1 MFKISGVDIG
11 AGPKEI
17 QLNPFKWFGGGNG
30 TVTIVQ
36 GSVQSRQAVNI
47 VEVLSEG
54 EIEGFPSAAGL
65 TQGTNAYNR
74 ASLKDVFLDKTS
86 IVKPTADSNNITDAD
101 FNFQQTVFKARF
113 GTANQ
118 TFIPAVSDIET
129 EVGVNA
135 PVTNAAS
142 VTRTITDS
150 NIDAIRVTIRF
161 DALININE
169 KDGKNLGTQVD
180 VFVLITENNGRT
192 TRFDKDEITGTGP
205 GGFLN
210 LLTVPTSAFS
220 VKGKSRS
227 AYARDF
233 RITLREG
240 TVFPIQVTVG
250 RDSADS
256 TSERVTDTFSWSS
269 FTKIIDEQRP
279 YPNVAHTYLRFDAE
293 QFPSIPRRLYRI
305 RGIKV
310 KIPHNATVDQ
320 TNGRLIYTGT
330 FNGTL
335 TTTTHWTTDPAWILF
350 DLITNSRYG
359 LGEHI
364 TEAQLDK
371 YSFYSASVYASA
383 LVDDGQ
389 GGQEPRFSC
398 NVVLN
403 KRGDA
408 FKTVMALS
416 SVMRAMTFWGAG
428 SLTLTQD
435 RPTDASYLFNLSN
448 VTSEGFIYSGTSL
461 KTRSTVVSVSYFDM
475 NNQEIDF
482 ETVED
487 TAAKNKYGIIH
498 KKVTGF
504 GCTSRNQARRLGRFI
519 LFEEQNSTE
528 TISFTTGIGEGVVVR
543 PGQVIEVS
551 DPVRAGVR
559 RGGRISSATTTTI
572 TVDNT
577 ADTDLDATNNAT
589 VSVVLPNGKVEKG
602 VVSSISGAVITVNSV
617 TRADGT
623 TATSF
628 TSAPNRNSIWILE
641 NTTLQTTQWRVISV
655 TEDKDNYAI
664 VGTAYNS
671 GKFGFI
677 EDGSALPV
685 RNITIL
691 NEPVPAPGAPEVTE
705 EFFTEGNRAR
715 TRLNI
720 DFNSVPRAIEY
731 ELKYQVDDGNFQS
744 LKSKTPE
751 FQILDSLEGT
761 YNFEL
766 VSIGSNLEASAN
778 PTTFTHVAI
787 GKSAVPGDVTG
798 LTGEPKPESRQMVLR
813 WNLST
818 DIDVTHGGR
827 VYVRHSPKTDGTG
840 TFSNATDLV
849 TALAGNTTE
858 AIVPLL
864 EGEYILKFQDDGGRF
879 SAGEASVILDEPDNL
894 APLVALTRREDLDTP
909 KFQGTKTDVAFDAT
923 TNSLNLIG
931 AGQFDDIG
939 VSIGTGIDDPV
950 IISIDDIG
958 GIKPLGT
965 YEFGG
970 APGTAFL
977 DLGSVFSLD
986 LKRHFLTEAFFPS
999 DLFDSRQNAFP
1010 LEGAGNFD
1018 GDTATEVNAEMLVA
1032 VTKDDPTSGSPTYK
1046 PFQTFVNGTYEGRG
1060 FKFKVNLTS
1069 NSPDQDIRVFELG
1082 YTASFPRRTEQSTS
1096 TERSVDSN
1104 NNPAAKTITF
1114 DHPFFTGTSAIGGV
1128 NSNLPSIGITA
1139 QNMASGDFFE
1149 LSNISGTGFTVHFKN
1164 SSNASIDR
1172 NFTYQAVGFGKG

>member
-1 MFKISGVDIG
+1 MFKIPGVEIG
-11 AGPKEI
+11 AGRKEI
-17 QLNPFKWFGGGNG
+17 QLNPFKWFGGPSP
-30 TVTIVQ
+30 TVTLTAP
-36 GSVQSRQAVNI
+36 SVQSRQAVNI

-65 TQGTNAYNR
+65 TQGTDAYNK
-74 ASLKDVFLDKTS
+74 ASLKDIFLDKTP
-86 IVKPTADSNNITDAD
+86 IVKSSADSSNITDAD
-101 FNFQQTVFKARF
+101 FNFQRILFKTRF

-118 TFIPAVSDIET
+118 TSIPVVSDIET
-129 EVGVNA
+129 EVSVNA

-142 VTRTITDS
+142 VTRTVAES
-150 NIDAIRVTIRF
+150 NIDEIRVTIRF
-161 DALININE
+161 DALVSINDE
-169 KDGKNLGTQVD
+169 GKNVGRQVD
-180 VFVLITENNGRT
+180 VFVLITENNGRA
-192 TRFDKDEITGTGP
+192 TRFDKNQITGTGP

-220 VKGKSRS
+220 VRGKSRS
-227 AYARDF
+227 AYSRDF
-233 RITLREG
+233 RITLRED
-240 TVFPIQVTVG
+240 TVFPISITVG
-250 RDSADS
+250 RDTAD
-256 TSERVTDTFSWSS
+256 TNDEKITDTFRWAS

-305 RGIKV
+305 RGVKV

-320 TNGRLIYTGT
+320 TNGRLIYSGT

-403 KRGDA
+403 QRADA

-448 VTSEGFIYSGTSL
+448 ITSEGFIYSGTSL

-475 NNQEIDF
+475 NNQEPDF

-551 DPVRAGVR
+551 DPVRAGLR
-559 RGGRISSATTTTI
+559 RGGRISAATTTTI
-572 TVDNT
+572 TVDDT
-577 ADTDLDATNNAT
+577 AETDLDATNNAT
-589 VSVVLPNGKVEKG
+589 VSVVMPNGTVEKRD
-602 VVSSISGAVITVNSV
+602 VSSISGAVITVSS
-617 TRADGT
+617 AF
-623 TATSF
+623 S
-628 TSAPNRNSIWILE
+628 SAPNRNSVWILE
-641 NTTLQTTQWRVISV
+641 NTTLQTTQWRVVSV

-671 GKFGFI
+671 GKFAFI

-691 NEPVPAPGAPEVTE
+691 NEPVPAPGAPVVTE

-731 ELKYQVDDGNFQS
+731 ELKYQVDDGNFKTLRS
-744 LKSKTPE
+744 RTPE

-827 VYVRHSPKTDGTG
+827 VYVRHSTKTDGTG

-849 TALAGNTTE
+849 KALAGNTTE

-879 SAGEASVILDEPDNL
+879 SAGEASVVIDLPDNL

-950 IISIDDIG
+950 IASLDDIG

-1032 VTKDDPTSGSPTYK
+1032 VTQDNPSTGSPTYSA
-1046 PFQTFVNGTYEGRG
+1046 FQTFANGTYKGRG

-1069 NSPDQDIRVFELG
+1069 DDPDQDIRVFQLG
-1082 YTASFPRRTEQSTS
+1082 YTASFQRRTEQSTTTIAS
-1096 TERSVDSN
+1096 G
-1104 NNPAAKTITF
+1104 AGAKAITI
-1114 DHPFFTGTSAIGGV
+1114 DHAFFTGTSAIGGV

>member
-1 MFKISGVDIG
+1 MFKIPGVDFG

-17 QLNPFKWFGGGNG
+17 QLNPFKWFGGGGG
-30 TVTIVQ
+30 TATISH

-65 TQGTNAYNR
+65 TQGTDAYNK
-74 ASLKDVFLDKTS
+74 ASLKDVFLDKTP
-86 IVKPTADSNNITDAD
+86 IVKSTANSSNITDAD
-101 FNFQQTVFKARF
+101 FNFQRVLFKTRF

-118 TFIPAVSDIET
+118 TSIPVVSDIET
-129 EVGVNA
+129 EVSVNA
-135 PVTNAAS
+135 PVTNAAP
-142 VTRTITDS
+142 VTRTITES
-150 NIDAIRVTIRF
+150 NIDEVRVTIRF
-161 DALININE
+161 DALVNINE
-169 KDGKNLGTQVD
+169 KDGKNLGTTVD
-180 VFVLITENNGRT
+180 VFILITENNGRT
-192 TRFDKDEITGTGP
+192 TRFDKNEITGTGP

-220 VKGKSRS
+220 VRGKSRG
-227 AYARDF
+227 AYSRDF
-233 RITLREG
+233 KITLREN
-240 TVFPIQVTVG
+240 TSFPISITVG

-256 TSERVTDTFSWSS
+256 TSERITDTFRWSS

-305 RGIKV
+305 RGVKV

-320 TNGRLIYTGT
+320 TNGRLIYSGT

-350 DLITNSRYG
+350 NLITESRYG

-371 YSFYSASVYASA
+371 YSFYSASVYSSA

-403 KRGDA
+403 RRADA

-416 SVMRAMTFWGAG
+416 SVMRAMTFWSAG

-475 NNQEIDF
+475 TNQEPDF

-498 KKVTGF
+498 KKITGF

-528 TISFTTGIGEGVVVR
+528 TISFTTGISEGVVVR

-551 DPVRAGVR
+551 DPVRAGLR

-589 VSVVLPNGKVEKG
+589 ISVVMPNGTVEKRD
-602 VVSSISGAVITVNSV
+602 VSSISGAVITVSS
-617 TRADGT
+617 AF
-623 TATSF
+623 S
-628 TSAPNRNSIWILE
+628 SAPNRNSIWILE
-641 NTTLQTTQWRVISV
+641 NTTLQTTQWRVVSV

-671 GKFGFI
+671 GKFAFI

-685 RNITIL
+685 RNITVL
-691 NEPVPAPGAPEVTE
+691 NEPVPAPSAPNVVE

-720 DFNSVPRAIEY
+720 DFNPVSRAIHY
-731 ELKYQVDDGNFQS
+731 ELKYQIDNGNFKT
-744 LKSKTPE
+744 LKSLTPE

-766 VSIGSNLEASAN
+766 VSVGSNLESSAN
-778 PTTFTHVAI
+778 PTTFTHIAV

-798 LTGEPKPESRQMVLR
+798 LTAEPISDKLVRLR

-818 DIDVTHGGR
+818 DLDVTHGGR
-827 VYVRHSPKTDGTG
+827 VYVRHSSKTDGTG
-840 TFSNATDLV
+840 TFSNATDLIE
-849 TALAGNTTE
+849 ALAGNTTTAE
-858 AIVPLL
+858 VPYL

-879 SAGEASVILDEPDNL
+879 SAGEASVVIDLPDNL
-894 APLVALTRREDLDTP
+894 APLIALTRREDLDVP
-909 KFQGTKTDVAFDAT
+909 KFQGVKTNVAVDAT
-923 TNSLNLIG
+923 TNSLNLT
-931 AGQFDDIG
+931 
-939 VSIGTGIDDPV
+939 GTGLFDAITNFDNET
-950 IISIDDIG
+950 SIDDIG
-958 GIKPLGT
+958 GIAPLGT

-970 APGTAFL
+970 AAATSFL
-977 DLGSVFSLD
+977 DLGGVFSLD

-999 DLFDSRQNAFP
+999 DLFDSISDVDARVD
-1010 LEGAGNFD
+1010 FD
-1018 GDTATEVNAEMLVA
+1018 GATATKVNAEMLVA
-1032 VTKDDPTSGSPTYK
+1032 VTQNDPSTGSPTYTA
-1046 PFQTFVNGTYEGRG
+1046 FQTFANGTYKGRG

-1069 NSPDQDIRVFELG
+1069 NDPDQDIRVFELG
-1082 YTASFPRRTEQSTS
+1082 YTASFQRRTEQSTTAIAS
-1096 TERSVDSN
+1096 G
-1104 NNPAAKTITF
+1104 AGAKNVTF
-1114 DHPFFTGTSAIGGV
+1114 TNTFFTGTAGLGGV
-1128 NSNLPSIGITA
+1128 NSNLPSVAIQPVGTF
-1139 QNMASGDFFE
+1139 ASGDYFE
-1149 LSNISGTGFTVHFKN
+1149 VTNVSGTGFTVHFKN

>member
-1 MFKISGVDIG
+1 MFKIPGVDFG
-11 AGPKEI
+11 AGRKEI
-17 QLNPFKWFGGGNG
+17 NLNPFSWFGGGGGG
-30 TVTIVQ
+30 TATISF
-36 GSVQSRQAVNI
+36 GSVQSRQALNL

-65 TQGTNAYNR
+65 TQGTDAYNK
-74 ASLKDVFLDKTS
+74 ASLKDVFLDKTP
-86 IVKPTADSNNITDAD
+86 IVKSTANSSNITDAD
-101 FNFQQTVFKARF
+101 FNFQRVLFKTRF
-113 GTANQ
+113 GTASQ
-118 TFIPAVSDIET
+118 TSIPVVSDIET
-129 EVGVNA
+129 EVSVNA

-142 VTRTITDS
+142 VTRTVTES
-150 NIDAIRVTIRF
+150 NIDEIRVTIRF
-161 DALININE
+161 DALIAINE

-180 VFVLITENNGRT
+180 VFILITENNGRT
-192 TRFDKDEITGTGP
+192 TRFDKNQITGTGP

-220 VKGKSRS
+220 VRGKSRS
-227 AYARDF
+227 AYSRDF
-233 RITLREG
+233 KITLRED
-240 TVFPIQVTVG
+240 TAFPISITVG
-250 RDSADS
+250 RETADS
-256 TSERVTDTFSWSS
+256 TDEKVTDTFRWSS

-279 YPNVAHTYLRFDAE
+279 YPNVAHNYLRFDAE

-310 KIPHNATVDQ
+310 KIPHNGTVDQ
-320 TNGRLIYTGT
+320 TNGRLTYSGT

-364 TEAQLDK
+364 TETQLDK

-383 LVDDGQ
+383 LVDDGE

-403 KRGDA
+403 QRTDA

-475 NNQEIDF
+475 TNQEPDF

-498 KKVTGF
+498 KKITGF

-528 TISFTTGIGEGVVVR
+528 TISFTTGISEGVVVR

-551 DPVRAGVR
+551 DPVKAGVR

-577 ADTDLDATNNAT
+577 AETDLDATNNAT
-589 VSVVLPNGKVEKG
+589 VSVVLSNGTVEKG
-602 VVSSISGAVITVNSV
+602 VVDSINGAVITVNSV
-617 TRADGT
+617 TRSDGT

-628 TSAPNRNSIWILE
+628 TSAPNNNSIWILE
-641 NTTLQTTQWRVISV
+641 NTTLQTTQWRVVSV
-655 TEDKDNYAI
+655 NEDKDNYAI

-671 GKFGFI
+671 GKFAFI

-691 NEPVPAPGAPEVTE
+691 NEPVPAPSAPVVTE

-715 TRLNI
+715 TRLNV
-720 DFNSVPRAIEY
+720 DFNPVPRAIEY
-731 ELKYQVDDGNFQS
+731 ELKYQVDNGNFQS
-744 LKSKTPE
+744 RRSMTPE
-751 FQILDSLEGT
+751 FEILDSLEGT

-766 VSIGSNLEASAN
+766 VSIAPNLESSAN
-778 PTTFTHVAI
+778 PTTFTHIAV
-787 GKSAVPGDVTG
+787 GKSAIPSDVSG
-798 LTGEPKPESRQMVLR
+798 LTGEPINSNQVRLR
-813 WNLST
+813 WNLSA

-827 VYVRHSPKTDGTG
+827 VYVRHSSKTDGTG

-849 TALAGNTTE
+849 KALAGNTTE

-879 SAGEASVILDEPDNL
+879 SAGEASVVIDLPDNL
-894 APLVALTRREDLDTP
+894 APLVALTRREDLDVP
-909 KFQGTKTDVAFDAT
+909 KFQGTKTNVAFDAV
-923 TNSLNLIG
+923 TNSLNLT
-931 AGQFDDIG
+931 
-939 VSIGTGIDDPV
+939 GTGLFDAITNFDLEG
-950 IISIDDIG
+950 SIDDIG
-958 GIKPLGT
+958 GIAPLGT

-970 APGTAFL
+970 AAATSFL
-977 DLGSVFSLD
+977 DLGGVFSLD

-999 DLFDSRQNAFP
+999 DLFDSISDIDARVD
-1010 LEGAGNFD
+1010 FD
-1018 GDTATEVNAEMLVA
+1018 GSVATEVNAEMLVA
-1032 VTKDDPTSGSPTYK
+1032 VTQDNPSSGSPTYTS
-1046 PFQTFVNGTYEGRG
+1046 FQTFANGQYKGRG

-1069 NSPDQDIRVFELG
+1069 EDPDQDIRVFQLG
-1082 YTASFPRRTEQSTS
+1082 YTASFQRRTEQSTTTIAS
-1096 TERSVDSN
+1096 GAGAKVVTFTDS
-1104 NNPAAKTITF
+1104 
-1114 DHPFFTGTSAIGGV
+1114 FFTGTSAIGGV

-1149 LSNISGTGFTVHFKN
+1149 LSSISGTGFTVHFKN

>member
-1 MFKISGVDIG
+1 MFKIPGVEIG
-11 AGPKEI
+11 AGRKEI
-17 QLNPFKWFGGGNG
+17 QLNPFKWFGGPSP
-30 TVTIVQ
+30 TVTLTAP
-36 GSVQSRQAVNI
+36 SVQSRQAVNI

-65 TQGTNAYNR
+65 TQGTDAYNK
-74 ASLKDVFLDKTS
+74 ASLKDIFLDKTP
-86 IVKPTADSNNITDAD
+86 IVKSSADSSNITDAD
-101 FNFQQTVFKARF
+101 FNFQRILFKTRF

-118 TFIPAVSDIET
+118 TSIPVVSDIET
-129 EVGVNA
+129 EVSVNA

-142 VTRTITDS
+142 VTRTVSES
-150 NIDAIRVTIRF
+150 NIDEIRVTIRF
-161 DALININE
+161 DALVSINDE
-169 KDGKNLGTQVD
+169 GKNIGRQVD
-180 VFVLITENNGRT
+180 VFILITENNGRT
-192 TRFDKDEITGTGP
+192 TRFDKNQITGTGP

-220 VKGKSRS
+220 VRGKSRS
-227 AYARDF
+227 AYSRDF
-233 RITLREG
+233 RITLRED
-240 TVFPIQVTVG
+240 TVFPISITVG
-250 RDSADS
+250 RDTADS
-256 TSERVTDTFSWSS
+256 TSEKVTDTFRWSS

-305 RGIKV
+305 RGVKV

-320 TNGRLIYTGT
+320 ANGRLIYSGI

-403 KRGDA
+403 QRADA

-448 VTSEGFIYSGTSL
+448 ITSEGFIYSGTSL

-475 NNQEIDF
+475 NNQEPDF

-551 DPVRAGVR
+551 DPVRAGLR
-559 RGGRISSATTTTI
+559 RGGRISAATTTTI
-572 TVDNT
+572 TVDDT
-577 ADTDLDATNNAT
+577 AETDLDATNNAT
-589 VSVVLPNGKVEKG
+589 VSVVMPNGTVEKRD
-602 VVSSISGAVITVNSV
+602 VSSISGAVITVSS
-617 TRADGT
+617 AF
-623 TATSF
+623 S
-628 TSAPNRNSIWILE
+628 SAPNRNSVWILE
-641 NTTLQTTQWRVISV
+641 NTTLQTTQWRVVSV

-671 GKFGFI
+671 GKFAFI

-691 NEPVPAPGAPEVTE
+691 NEPVPAPSAPVVTE

-731 ELKYQVDDGNFQS
+731 ELKYQVDDGNFKI
-744 LKSKTPE
+744 LKSRTPE

-766 VSIGSNLEASAN
+766 ASVGSNLESSAN
-778 PTTFTHVAI
+778 PTTFTHIAV
-787 GKSAVPGDVTG
+787 GKSAIPGDVTG
-798 LTGEPKPESRQMVLR
+798 LTGEPVNSNQVRLR
-813 WNLST
+813 WNLSA

-827 VYVRHSPKTDGTG
+827 VYVRHSTKTDGTG

-849 TALAGNTTE
+849 KALAGNTTE

-879 SAGEASVILDEPDNL
+879 SAGEASVVIDLPDNL

-909 KFQGTKTDVAFDAT
+909 KFQGTKTNVAFDAV
-923 TNSLNLIG
+923 TNSLNLTG
-931 AGQFDDIG
+931 VGQFD
-939 VSIGTGIDDPV
+939 SITNFDLES
-950 IISIDDIG
+950 SIDDIG
-958 GIKPLGT
+958 GIAPLGT

-970 APGTAFL
+970 APGTSFL
-977 DLGSVFSLD
+977 DLGGVFSLD

-999 DLFDSRQNAFP
+999 DLFDSISDIDARVD
-1010 LEGAGNFD
+1010 FD
-1018 GDTATEVNAEMLVA
+1018 GSVATEVNAEMLVA
-1032 VTKDDPTSGSPTYK
+1032 VTQDNPSSGSPTYTA
-1046 PFQTFVNGTYEGRG
+1046 FQTFANGTYKGRG

-1069 NSPDQDIRVFELG
+1069 DDPDQDIRVFQLG
-1082 YTASFPRRTEQSTS
+1082 YTASFQRRTEQSTTTIAS
-1096 TERSVDSN
+1096 G
-1104 NNPAAKTITF
+1104 AGAKVITF
-1114 DHPFFTGTSAIGGV
+1114 TDSFFTGTSAIGGV

>member
-1 MFKISGVDIG
+1 MFKI
-11 AGPKEI
+11 PEKKEI
-17 QLNPFKWFGGGNG
+17 QLNPFKWFGGGGG
-30 TVTIVQ
+30 TVTLVR

-47 VEVLSEG
+47 IEVLSEG

-65 TQGTNAYNR
+65 TKGTNAYNR
-74 ASLKDVFLDKTS
+74 ASLKDIFLDKTS
-86 IVKPTADSNNITDAD
+86 IVKPTADSNNIVDAD
-101 FNFQQTVFKARF
+101 FNFQQIVFKARF
-113 GTANQ
+113 GTENQ
-118 TFIPAVSDIET
+118 TFIPAISDIET
-129 EVGVNA
+129 EVSVNA

-150 NIDAIRVTIRF
+150 NIDEVRVTIRF
-161 DALININE
+161 DALIAINE
-169 KDGKNLGTQVD
+169 KDGKNIGTQVD

-192 TRFDKDEITGTGP
+192 TRFDKNQITGTGP
-205 GGFLN
+205 GGFLG

-220 VKGKSRS
+220 VSGKSRG

-233 RITLREG
+233 RFALRED
-240 TVFPIQVTVG
+240 TVFPIQITVG
-250 RDSADS
+250 RETADS

-320 TNGRLIYTGT
+320 TNGRLTYSGT

-335 TTTTHWTTDPAWILF
+335 TTATHWTTDPAWILF

-364 TEAQLDK
+364 TETQLDK

-398 NVVLN
+398 NIVLN
-403 KRGDA
+403 QRADA

-475 NNQEIDF
+475 NNQEPDF

-498 KKVTGF
+498 KKITGF

-551 DPVRAGVR
+551 DPVRAGLR
-559 RGGRISSATTTTI
+559 RGGRINAATTTTI

-577 ADTDLDATNNAT
+577 TDTDLDATNNAT
-589 VSVVLPNGKVEKG
+589 LSVVMPDGSVEKKDI
-602 VVSSISGAVITVNSV
+602 SNISGAVITVSS
-617 TRADGT
+617 AF
-623 TATSF
+623 S
-628 TSAPNRNSIWILE
+628 SAPNRNSIWILE
-641 NTTLQTTQWRVISV
+641 NTTLQTTQWRVVSV

-664 VGTAYNS
+664 TGTAYNS
-671 GKFGFI
+671 GKFAFI
-677 EDGSALPV
+677 EDGSPLPI

-691 NEPVPAPGAPEVTE
+691 NEPVPAPSAPVVTE

-731 ELKYQVDDGNFQS
+731 ELKYQIDEGNF
-744 LKSKTPE
+744 KSVKSRTPE
-751 FQILDSLEGT
+751 FEILDSLEGT

-766 VSIGSNLEASAN
+766 VSINALLESSAQ
-778 PTTFTHVAI
+778 PTTFTHIAV
-787 GKSAVPGDVTG
+787 GKSAIPGDVTG
-798 LTGEPKPESRQMVLR
+798 LTAEPISDKLVRLR
-813 WNLST
+813 WNISSDL
-818 DIDVTHGGR
+818 DVTHGGR
-827 VYVRHSPKTDGTG
+827 VYVRHSTKTDGTG
-840 TFSNATDLV
+840 TFSNATDLIE
-849 TALAGNTTE
+849 ALAGNTTTAE
-858 AIVPLL
+858 VPYL

-879 SAGEASVILDEPDNL
+879 SAGEASVVIDLPDNL
-894 APLVALTRREDLDTP
+894 APLIALTRREDLDTP
-909 KFQGTKTDVAFDAT
+909 KFQGTKTNVAFDAV
-923 TNSLNLIG
+923 TNSLNLAG
-931 AGQFDDIG
+931 VGQFDAITNFDA
-939 VSIGTGIDDPV
+939 VTSL
-950 IISIDDIG
+950 DDIG
-958 GIKPLGT
+958 GIAPLGT

-970 APGTAFL
+970 APGTSFL
-977 DLGSVFSLD
+977 DLGGVFSLD

-999 DLFDSRQNAFP
+999 DLFDAISDIDARVD
-1010 LEGAGNFD
+1010 FD
-1018 GDTATEVNAEMLVA
+1018 GLTATKVNAEMLVA
-1032 VTKDDPTSGSPTYK
+1032 VTQADPSSGSPTYTA
-1046 PFQTFVNGTYEGRG
+1046 FQTFANGTYKGRG

-1069 NSPDQDIRVFELG
+1069 DDPDQDIKVSQLG
-1082 YTASFPRRTEQSTS
+1082 YTASFQRRTEQSTTAIAS
-1096 TERSVDSN
+1096 G
-1104 NNPAAKTITF
+1104 AGAKVITF
-1114 DHPFFTGTSAIGGV
+1114 TDSFFTGTSAIGGV

-1139 QNMASGDFFE
+1139 QNMASGDYFE
-1149 LSNISGTGFTVHFKN
+1149 LSSISGTGFTVHFKN

>member
-1 MFKISGVDIG
+1 MFKIPGVDFG

-17 QLNPFKWFGGGNG
+17 QLNPFKWFGGGGG
-30 TVTIVQ
+30 TATISF

-65 TQGTNAYNR
+65 TQGTDAYNK
-74 ASLKDVFLDKTS
+74 ASLKDVFLDKTP
-86 IVKPTADSNNITDAD
+86 IVKSTANSSNITDAD
-101 FNFQQTVFKARF
+101 FNFQRVLFKTRF

-118 TFIPAVSDIET
+118 TSIPVVSDIET
-129 EVGVNA
+129 EVSVNA
-135 PVTNAAS
+135 PVTNAAP
-142 VTRTITDS
+142 VTRTITES
-150 NIDAIRVTIRF
+150 NIDEVRVTIRF
-161 DALININE
+161 DALVAINE
-169 KDGKNLGTQVD
+169 KDGKNLGTTVN
-180 VFVLITENNGRT
+180 VFILITENNGRT
-192 TRFDKDEITGTGP
+192 TRFDKNQITGTGP

-220 VKGKSRS
+220 VRGKSRG
-227 AYARDF
+227 AYSRDF
-233 RITLREG
+233 KITLRQG
-240 TVFPIQVTVG
+240 TSFPISITVG

-256 TSERVTDTFSWSS
+256 TSERITDTFRWSS

-305 RGIKV
+305 RGVKV

-320 TNGRLIYTGT
+320 TNGRLTYSGT

-403 KRGDA
+403 QRTDA

-475 NNQEIDF
+475 NNQEPDF

-498 KKVTGF
+498 KKITGF

-551 DPVRAGVR
+551 DPVRAGLR

-589 VSVVLPNGKVEKG
+589 ISVVMPNGTVEKRD
-602 VVSSISGAVITVNSV
+602 VSNISGAVITVSS
-617 TRADGT
+617 AF
-623 TATSF
+623 S
-628 TSAPNRNSIWILE
+628 SAPNRNSIWILE
-641 NTTLQTTQWRVISV
+641 NTTLQTTQWRVVSV

-671 GKFGFI
+671 GKFAFI
-677 EDGSALPV
+677 EDGSPLPV

-691 NEPVPAPGAPEVTE
+691 NEPVPAPSAPVVTE

-720 DFNSVPRAIEY
+720 DFNSVPRAIHY
-731 ELKYQVDDGNFQS
+731 ELKYQVDDGNFQTLES
-744 LKSKTPE
+744 RTPE

-766 VSIGSNLEASAN
+766 VSVGANLESSAN
-778 PTTFTHVAI
+778 PTTFTHIAV
-787 GKSAVPGDVTG
+787 GKSAIPGDVTG
-798 LTGEPKPESRQMVLR
+798 LTAEPISDKLVRLR

-818 DIDVTHGGR
+818 DLDVTHGGR
-827 VYVRHSPKTDGTG
+827 VYVRHSTKTDGTG
-840 TFSNATDLV
+840 TFSNATDLIE
-849 TALAGNTTE
+849 ALAGNTTTAE
-858 AIVPLL
+858 VPYL

-879 SAGEASVILDEPDNL
+879 SAGEASVVIDLPDNL

-909 KFQGTKTDVAFDAT
+909 KFQGTKTNVAFDAV
-923 TNSLNLIG
+923 TNSLNLT
-931 AGQFDDIG
+931 
-939 VSIGTGIDDPV
+939 GTGLFDAITNFDLES
-950 IISIDDIG
+950 SIDDIG
-958 GIKPLGT
+958 GIAPLGT

-970 APGTAFL
+970 APGTSFL
-977 DLGSVFSLD
+977 DLGGVFSLD

-999 DLFDSRQNAFP
+999 DLFDSISDIDARVD
-1010 LEGAGNFD
+1010 FD
-1018 GDTATEVNAEMLVA
+1018 GSVATKVNAEMLVA
-1032 VTKDDPTSGSPTYK
+1032 VTQDNPSSGSPTYSA
-1046 PFQTFVNGTYEGRG
+1046 FQTFANGTYKGRG

-1069 NSPDQDIRVFELG
+1069 NDPDQDIRVFQLG
-1082 YTASFPRRTEQSTS
+1082 YTASFQRRTEQSTTTIAS
-1096 TERSVDSN
+1096 G
-1104 NNPAAKTITF
+1104 AGAKVITF
-1114 DHPFFTGTSAIGGV
+1114 TDSFFTGTSAIGGV

-1139 QNMASGDFFE
+1139 QNMASGDYFE

>member
-1 MFKISGVDIG
+1 MFKIPGIDIG
-11 AGPKEI
+11 TGPKEI
-17 QLNPFKWFGGGNG
+17 QLNPFKWFGGGGGGG
-30 TVTIVQ
+30 TITIIQ

-47 VEVLSEG
+47 IEVLSEG

-65 TQGTNAYNR
+65 TKGTNAYSR
-74 ASLKDVFLDKTS
+74 ASLKDIFLDKTS
-86 IVKPTADSNNITDAD
+86 IVKQTADSNNVVDAD
-101 FNFQQTVFKARF
+101 FNFQQVVFNSRF

-118 TFIPAVSDIET
+118 TFIPAISDIET
-129 EVGVNA
+129 EVSVNA

-142 VTRTITDS
+142 VTRTITQS
-150 NIDAIRVTIRF
+150 TTDAVRITIRF

-169 KDGKNLGTQVD
+169 KDGKNLGTVVD
-180 VFVLITENNGRT
+180 VFILITENNGRT
-192 TRFDKDEITGTGP
+192 TRFDKNQITGTGP

-210 LLTVPTSAFS
+210 LFTVPTSAFS
-220 VKGKSRS
+220 IRGKSRS
-227 AYARDF
+227 AYAKDF
-233 RITLREG
+233 RITLRKD

-250 RDSADS
+250 RDSSDS

-269 FTKIIDEQRP
+269 FTRIIDEQRP

-310 KIPHNATVDQ
+310 KIPHNATVDS
-320 TNGRLIYTGT
+320 TNGRLIYSGT

-335 TTTTHWTTDPAWILF
+335 TTATHWTTDPAWILF

-364 TEAQLDK
+364 TETQLDK

-403 KRGDA
+403 KRADA

-475 NNQEIDF
+475 TNQEPDF

-498 KKVTGF
+498 KKITGF

-528 TISFTTGIGEGVVVR
+528 TISFSTGISEGVVVR

-551 DPVRAGVR
+551 DPVRAGLR

-589 VSVVLPNGKVEKG
+589 VSVVMPDGSVEKKD
-602 VVSSISGAVITVNSV
+602 VSNISGAVITVSS
-617 TRADGT
+617 AF
-623 TATSF
+623 S
-628 TSAPNRNSIWILE
+628 SAPNNNSIWILE
-641 NTTLQTTQWRVISV
+641 NTTLQTTQWRVVSV
-655 TEDKDNYAI
+655 NEDKDNYAI

-671 GKFGFI
+671 GKFAFI

-691 NEPVPAPGAPEVTE
+691 NEPVPAPSAPIVSE

-720 DFNSVPRAIEY
+720 DFNPVPRAIHY
-731 ELKYQVDDGNFQS
+731 DLKYQVDNGNFKTLRS
-744 LKSKTPE
+744 NTPE

-766 VSIGSNLEASAN
+766 VSIAPNLESSAN
-778 PTTFTHVAI
+778 PTTFTHIAV
-787 GKSAVPGDVTG
+787 GKSAIPSDVTG
-798 LTGEPKPESRQMVLR
+798 LTGEPVNSNQVRLR

-827 VYVRHSPKTDGTG
+827 VYVRHSSKTDGTG

-849 TALAGNTTE
+849 KALAGNTTE

-879 SAGEASVILDEPDNL
+879 SAGEASVVIDLPDNL

-909 KFQGTKTDVAFDAT
+909 KFQGTKTNVAFDAV
-923 TNSLNLIG
+923 TNSLNLT
-931 AGQFDDIG
+931 
-939 VSIGTGIDDPV
+939 GTGLFDAITNFDLES
-950 IISIDDIG
+950 SIDDIG
-958 GIKPLGT
+958 GIAPLGT

-970 APGTAFL
+970 AAGTSFL
-977 DLGSVFSLD
+977 DLGGVFSLD

-999 DLFDSRQNAFP
+999 DQFDSISDIDARVD
-1010 LEGAGNFD
+1010 FD
-1018 GDTATEVNAEMLVA
+1018 GLTATKVNAEMLVA
-1032 VTKDDPTSGSPTYK
+1032 VTQADPSSGSPTYTA
-1046 PFQTFVNGTYEGRG
+1046 FQTFANGTYKGRG

-1069 NSPDQDIRVFELG
+1069 NDPDQDIKVSQLG
-1082 YTASFPRRTEQSTS
+1082 YIASFQRRTEQSTTTIAS
-1096 TERSVDSN
+1096 G
-1104 NNPAAKTITF
+1104 AGAKVITF
-1114 DHPFFTGTSAIGGV
+1114 TDSFFTGTSAIGGV

-1139 QNMASGDFFE
+1139 QNMASGDYFE
-1149 LSNISGTGFTVHFKN
+1149 LSSISGTGFTVHFKN

>member
-1 MFKISGVDIG
+1 MFKIPGVEIG
-11 AGPKEI
+11 AGRKEI
-17 QLNPFKWFGGGNG
+17 QLNPFKWFGGPSP
-30 TVTIVQ
+30 TVTLTAP
-36 GSVQSRQAVNI
+36 SVQSRQAVNI

-65 TQGTNAYNR
+65 TQGTDAYNK
-74 ASLKDVFLDKTS
+74 ASLKDIFLDKTP
-86 IVKPTADSNNITDAD
+86 IVKSSADSSNITDAD
-101 FNFQQTVFKARF
+101 FNFQRILFKTRF

-118 TFIPAVSDIET
+118 TSIPVVSDIET
-129 EVGVNA
+129 EVSVNA

-142 VTRTITDS
+142 VTRTVAES
-150 NIDAIRVTIRF
+150 NIDEIRVTIRF
-161 DALININE
+161 DALVSINDE
-169 KDGKNLGTQVD
+169 GKNVGRQVD
-180 VFVLITENNGRT
+180 VFVLITENNGRA
-192 TRFDKDEITGTGP
+192 TRFDKNQITGTGP

-220 VKGKSRS
+220 VRGKSRS
-227 AYARDF
+227 AYSRDF
-233 RITLREG
+233 RITLRED
-240 TVFPIQVTVG
+240 TVFPISITVG
-250 RDSADS
+250 RDTAD
-256 TSERVTDTFSWSS
+256 TNDEKITDTFRWAS

-305 RGIKV
+305 RGVKV

-320 TNGRLIYTGT
+320 TNGRLIYSGT

-403 KRGDA
+403 QRADA

-448 VTSEGFIYSGTSL
+448 ITSEGFIYSGTSL

-475 NNQEIDF
+475 NNQEPDF

-551 DPVRAGVR
+551 DPVRAGLR
-559 RGGRISSATTTTI
+559 RGGRISAATTTTI
-572 TVDNT
+572 TVDDT
-577 ADTDLDATNNAT
+577 AETDLDATNNAT
-589 VSVVLPNGKVEKG
+589 VSVVMPNGTVEKRD
-602 VVSSISGAVITVNSV
+602 VSSISGAVITVSS
-617 TRADGT
+617 AF
-623 TATSF
+623 S
-628 TSAPNRNSIWILE
+628 SAPNRNSVWILE
-641 NTTLQTTQWRVISV
+641 NTTLQTTQWRVVSV

-671 GKFGFI
+671 GKFAFI

-691 NEPVPAPGAPEVTE
+691 NEPVPAPGAPVVTE

-731 ELKYQVDDGNFQS
+731 ELKYQVDDGNFKTLRS
-744 LKSKTPE
+744 RTPE

-827 VYVRHSPKTDGTG
+827 VYVRHSTKTDGTG

-849 TALAGNTTE
+849 KALAGNTTE

-879 SAGEASVILDEPDNL
+879 SAGEASVVIDLPDNL

-950 IISIDDIG
+950 IASLDDIG

-1032 VTKDDPTSGSPTYK
+1032 VTQDNPSTGSPTYSA
-1046 PFQTFVNGTYEGRG
+1046 FQTFANGTYKGRG

-1069 NSPDQDIRVFELG
+1069 DDPDQDIRVFQLG
-1082 YTASFPRRTEQSTS
+1082 YTASFQRRTEQSTTTIAS
-1096 TERSVDSN
+1096 G
-1104 NNPAAKTITF
+1104 AGAKAITF
-1114 DHPFFTGTSAIGGV
+1114 DHAFFTGTSAIGGV

>member
-1 MFKISGVDIG
+1 MFKL
-11 AGPKEI
+11 PERKEI
-17 QLNPFKWFGGGNG
+17 QLNPFKWFGGGGGGG
-30 TVTIVQ
+30 TATISF

-65 TQGTNAYNR
+65 TQGTDAYNK
-74 ASLKDVFLDKTS
+74 ASLKDVFLDKTP
-86 IVKPTADSNNITDAD
+86 IVKSSADSSNITDAD
-101 FNFQQTVFKARF
+101 FNFQRILFKTRF

-118 TFIPAVSDIET
+118 TSIPVVSDIET
-129 EVGVNA
+129 EVSVNA

-142 VTRTITDS
+142 VTRTVTES
-150 NIDAIRVTIRF
+150 NIDEIRVTIRF
-161 DALININE
+161 DGLVSINE
-169 KDGKNLGTQVD
+169 KDGKNLGTTVD
-180 VFVLITENNGRT
+180 VFILITENNGRT
-192 TRFDKDEITGTGP
+192 TRFDKNQITGTGP

-220 VKGKSRS
+220 VSGKSRS
-227 AYARDF
+227 AYSRDF
-233 RITLREG
+233 KITLREN
-240 TVFPIQVTVG
+240 TSFPISITVG

-256 TSERVTDTFSWSS
+256 TSERVTDTFRWSS

-279 YPNVAHTYLRFDAE
+279 YPNIAHNYLRFDAE

-305 RGIKV
+305 RGVKV

-320 TNGRLIYTGT
+320 TTGRLIYTGT

-335 TTTTHWTTDPAWILF
+335 TTTTHWTSDPAWILF
-350 DLITNSRYG
+350 NLITESRYG

-403 KRGDA
+403 KRADA

-475 NNQEIDF
+475 TNQEPDF

-519 LFEEQNSTE
+519 LFEEQHSTE

-551 DPVRAGVR
+551 DPVRAGLR

-589 VSVVLPNGKVEKG
+589 ISVVMPDGSVEKKD
-602 VVSSISGAVITVNSV
+602 VSNISGAVITVASAFSSV
-617 TRADGT
+617 
-623 TATSF
+623 
-628 TSAPNRNSIWILE
+628 PNRNSIWILE
-641 NTTLQTTQWRVISV
+641 NTTLQTTQWRVVSV

-671 GKFGFI
+671 GKFAFI

-691 NEPVPAPGAPEVTE
+691 NEPVPAPSAPVVTE

-720 DFNSVPRAIEY
+720 DFNSVPRAIHY
-731 ELKYQVDDGNFQS
+731 ELKYQVDNGNFQTLRS
-744 LKSKTPE
+744 LTPE

-766 VSIGSNLEASAN
+766 VSVGSNLESSAN
-778 PTTFTHVAI
+778 PTTFTHIAV
-787 GKSAVPGDVTG
+787 GKSAIPGDVTG
-798 LTGEPKPESRQMVLR
+798 LTAEPISDKLVRLR
-813 WNLST
+813 WNLSA
-818 DIDVTHGGR
+818 DLDVTHGGR
-827 VYVRHSPKTDGTG
+827 VYVRHSTKTDGTG
-840 TFSNATDLV
+840 TFSNATDLIE
-849 TALAGNTTE
+849 ALAGNTTTAE
-858 AIVPLL
+858 VPYL

-879 SAGEASVILDEPDNL
+879 SAGEASVVIDLPDNL
-894 APLVALTRREDLDTP
+894 APLIALTRREDLDVP
-909 KFQGTKTDVAFDAT
+909 KFQGTKTNVAFDAV
-923 TNSLNLIG
+923 TNSLNLAG
-931 AGQFDDIG
+931 VGQFDAITNFDA
-939 VSIGTGIDDPV
+939 VTSL
-950 IISIDDIG
+950 DDIG
-958 GIKPLGT
+958 GIAPLGT

-970 APGTAFL
+970 AAGTSFL
-977 DLGSVFSLD
+977 DLGGVFSLD

-999 DLFDSRQNAFP
+999 DLFDSISDIDARVD
-1010 LEGAGNFD
+1010 FD
-1018 GDTATEVNAEMLVA
+1018 GLTATKVNAEMLVA
-1032 VTKDDPTSGSPTYK
+1032 VTQDNPSSGSPTYTA
-1046 PFQTFVNGTYEGRG
+1046 FQTFANGTYKGRG

-1069 NSPDQDIRVFELG
+1069 DDPDQDIKVSQLG
-1082 YTASFPRRTEQSTS
+1082 YTASFQRRTEQSTTTIS
-1096 TERSVDSN
+1096 SG
-1104 NNPAAKTITF
+1104 AGAKAITF
-1114 DHPFFTGTSAIGGV
+1114 TDSFFTGTSAIGGV

>member
-1 MFKISGVDIG
+1 MFKIPGVDFG

-17 QLNPFKWFGGGNG
+17 QLNPFKWFGGGGG
-30 TVTIVQ
+30 TATISF

-65 TQGTNAYNR
+65 TQGTDAYNK
-74 ASLKDVFLDKTS
+74 ASLKDVFLDKTP
-86 IVKPTADSNNITDAD
+86 IVKSTANSSNITDAD
-101 FNFQQTVFKARF
+101 FNFQRVLFKTRF

-118 TFIPAVSDIET
+118 TSIPVVSDIET
-129 EVGVNA
+129 EVSVNA
-135 PVTNAAS
+135 PVTNAAP
-142 VTRTITDS
+142 VTRTITES
-150 NIDAIRVTIRF
+150 NIDEVRVTIRF
-161 DALININE
+161 DALVAINE
-169 KDGKNLGTQVD
+169 KDGKNLGTTVN
-180 VFVLITENNGRT
+180 VFILITENNGRT
-192 TRFDKDEITGTGP
+192 TRFDKNQITGTGP

-220 VKGKSRS
+220 VRGKSRG
-227 AYARDF
+227 AYSRDF
-233 RITLREG
+233 KITLRQG
-240 TVFPIQVTVG
+240 TSFPISITVG

-256 TSERVTDTFSWSS
+256 TSERITDTFRWSS

-305 RGIKV
+305 RGVKV

-320 TNGRLIYTGT
+320 TNGRLTYSGT

-403 KRGDA
+403 QRTDA

-475 NNQEIDF
+475 NNQEPDF

-498 KKVTGF
+498 KKITGF

-551 DPVRAGVR
+551 DPVRAGLR

-589 VSVVLPNGKVEKG
+589 ISVVMPNGTVEKRD
-602 VVSSISGAVITVNSV
+602 VSNISGAVITVSS
-617 TRADGT
+617 AF
-623 TATSF
+623 S
-628 TSAPNRNSIWILE
+628 SAPNRNSIWILE
-641 NTTLQTTQWRVISV
+641 NTTLQTTQWRVVSV

-671 GKFGFI
+671 GKFAFI
-677 EDGSALPV
+677 EDGSPLPV

-691 NEPVPAPGAPEVTE
+691 NEPVPAPSAPVVTE

-720 DFNSVPRAIEY
+720 DFNPVSRAIHY
-731 ELKYQVDDGNFQS
+731 ELKYQVDNGNFKTLQS
-744 LKSKTPE
+744 LTPE

-766 VSIGSNLEASAN
+766 VSVGSNLESSAN
-778 PTTFTHVAI
+778 PTTFTHIAV
-787 GKSAVPGDVTG
+787 GKSAIPGDVTG
-798 LTGEPKPESRQMVLR
+798 LTGEPVNSNQVRLR

-827 VYVRHSPKTDGTG
+827 VYVRHSSKTDGTG

-849 TALAGNTTE
+849 KALAGNTTE

-879 SAGEASVILDEPDNL
+879 SAGEASVVIDLPDNL

-909 KFQGTKTDVAFDAT
+909 KFQGTKTNVAFDAV
-923 TNSLNLIG
+923 TNSLNLT
-931 AGQFDDIG
+931 
-939 VSIGTGIDDPV
+939 GTGLFDAITNFDLES
-950 IISIDDIG
+950 SIDDIG
-958 GIKPLGT
+958 GIAPLGT

-970 APGTAFL
+970 APGTSFL
-977 DLGSVFSLD
+977 DLGGVFSLD

-999 DLFDSRQNAFP
+999 DLFDSISDIDARVD
-1010 LEGAGNFD
+1010 FD
-1018 GDTATEVNAEMLVA
+1018 GSVATKVNAEMLVA
-1032 VTKDDPTSGSPTYK
+1032 VTQDNPSSGSPTYTA
-1046 PFQTFVNGTYEGRG
+1046 FQTFANGTYKGRG

-1069 NSPDQDIRVFELG
+1069 DDPDQDIKVSQLG
-1082 YTASFPRRTEQSTS
+1082 YTASFQRRTEQSTTTIAS
-1096 TERSVDSN
+1096 GAGAKVVTFTDS
-1104 NNPAAKTITF
+1104 
-1114 DHPFFTGTSAIGGV
+1114 FFTGTSSIGGV

>member
-1 MFKISGVDIG
+1 MFKIPGVDFG
-11 AGPKEI
+11 AGLKEI
-17 QLNPFKWFGGGNG
+17 QLNPFKWFGGGGG
-30 TVTIVQ
+30 TATISF

-47 VEVLSEG
+47 VEVISEG

-65 TQGTNAYNR
+65 TQGTDAYNK
-74 ASLKDVFLDKTS
+74 ASLKDVFLDKTP
-86 IVKPTADSNNITDAD
+86 IVKSSANSSNITDAD
-101 FNFQQTVFKARF
+101 FNFQRVLFKTRF
-113 GTANQ
+113 GTADQ
-118 TFIPAVSDIET
+118 TSIPVVSDIET
-129 EVGVNA
+129 EVSVNA

-142 VTRTITDS
+142 VTRTVTES
-150 NIDAIRVTIRF
+150 NIDEIRVTIRF
-161 DALININE
+161 DGLVSINE
-169 KDGKNLGTQVD
+169 EDGKNLGTTVD
-180 VFVLITENNGRT
+180 VFILITENNGRT
-192 TRFDKDEITGTGP
+192 TRFDKNQITGTGP

-220 VKGKSRS
+220 VRGKSRS
-227 AYARDF
+227 AYSRDF
-233 RITLREG
+233 KITLREN
-240 TVFPIQVTVG
+240 TSFPISITVG

-256 TSERVTDTFSWSS
+256 TSERVTDTFRWSS

-279 YPNVAHTYLRFDAE
+279 YPNVAHNYLRFDAE

-305 RGIKV
+305 RGVKV

-320 TNGRLIYTGT
+320 TNGRLTYSGT

-364 TEAQLDK
+364 TETQLDK

-403 KRGDA
+403 KRADA

-475 NNQEIDF
+475 TNQEPDF

-487 TAAKNKYGIIH
+487 TTAKNKYGIIH
-498 KKVTGF
+498 KKITGF

-528 TISFTTGIGEGVVVR
+528 TISFTTGISEGVVVR

-551 DPVRAGVR
+551 DPVRAGLR

-589 VSVVLPNGKVEKG
+589 VSVVMPDGSVEKKD
-602 VVSSISGAVITVNSV
+602 VSSISGAVITVSS
-617 TRADGT
+617 AF
-623 TATSF
+623 S
-628 TSAPNRNSIWILE
+628 SAPNRNSIWILE
-641 NTTLQTTQWRVISV
+641 NTTLQTTQWRVVSV

-671 GKFGFI
+671 GKFAFI

-691 NEPVPAPGAPEVTE
+691 NEPVPAPSAPVVTE

-720 DFNSVPRAIEY
+720 DFNPVPRAIHY
-731 ELKYQVDDGNFQS
+731 ELKYQVDDGNFQTLQS
-744 LKSKTPE
+744 RTPE

-766 VSIGSNLEASAN
+766 ASVAANLESSAN
-778 PTTFTHVAI
+778 PTTFTHIAV
-787 GKSAVPGDVTG
+787 GKSAIPGDVTG
-798 LTGEPKPESRQMVLR
+798 LTGEPVNSNQVRLR

-827 VYVRHSPKTDGTG
+827 VYVRHSTKTDGTG

-849 TALAGNTTE
+849 KALAGNTTE

-879 SAGEASVILDEPDNL
+879 SAGEASVVIDLPDNL

-909 KFQGTKTDVAFDAT
+909 KFQGTKTNVAFDAV
-923 TNSLNLIG
+923 TNSLNLT
-931 AGQFDDIG
+931 
-939 VSIGTGIDDPV
+939 GTGLFDAITNFDLEG
-950 IISIDDIG
+950 SIDDIG
-958 GIKPLGT
+958 GIAPLGT

-970 APGTAFL
+970 AAGTSFL
-977 DLGSVFSLD
+977 DLGGVFSLD

-999 DLFDSRQNAFP
+999 DLFDSISDIDARVD
-1010 LEGAGNFD
+1010 FD
-1018 GDTATEVNAEMLVA
+1018 GSVATKVNAEMLVA
-1032 VTKDDPTSGSPTYK
+1032 VTQDNPSSGSPTYTT
-1046 PFQTFVNGTYEGRG
+1046 FQTFANGTYKGRG

-1069 NSPDQDIRVFELG
+1069 DDPDQDIRVFQLG
-1082 YTASFPRRTEQSTS
+1082 YTASLQRRTEQSTTTIAS
-1096 TERSVDSN
+1096 G
-1104 NNPAAKTITF
+1104 AGAKVITF
-1114 DHPFFTGTSAIGGV
+1114 DHSFFTGTSGLGGV

>member
-1 MFKISGVDIG
+1 MFKL
-11 AGPKEI
+11 PERKEI
-17 QLNPFKWFGGGNG
+17 QLNPFKWFGGGGGGG
-30 TVTIVQ
+30 TATISF

-65 TQGTNAYNR
+65 TQGTDAYNK
-74 ASLKDVFLDKTS
+74 ASLKDVFLDKTP
-86 IVKPTADSNNITDAD
+86 IVKSSANSSNITDAD
-101 FNFQQTVFKARF
+101 FNFQRVLFKTRF
-113 GTANQ
+113 GTPNQ
-118 TFIPAVSDIET
+118 TSIPVVSDIET
-129 EVGVNA
+129 EVSVNA
-135 PVTNAAS
+135 PVTNAAP
-142 VTRTITDS
+142 VTRTITES
-150 NIDAIRVTIRF
+150 NIDEVRVTIRF
-161 DALININE
+161 DALVAINE
-169 KDGKNLGTQVD
+169 KDGKNLGTTVD
-180 VFVLITENNGRT
+180 VFILITENNGRT
-192 TRFDKDEITGTGP
+192 TRFDKNQITGTGP

-220 VKGKSRS
+220 VSGKSRG
-227 AYARDF
+227 AYSRDF
-233 RITLREG
+233 KITLRED
-240 TVFPIQVTVG
+240 TSFPISITVG

-256 TSERVTDTFSWSS
+256 TSERVTDTFRWSS

-279 YPNVAHTYLRFDAE
+279 YPNVAHNYLRFDAE

-305 RGIKV
+305 RGVKV

-320 TNGRLIYTGT
+320 TNGRLTYSGT

-403 KRGDA
+403 KRADA

-475 NNQEIDF
+475 NNQEPDF

-519 LFEEQNSTE
+519 LFEEQHSTE

-551 DPVRAGVR
+551 DPVRAGLR

-589 VSVVLPNGKVEKG
+589 ISVVMPDGSVEKKD
-602 VVSSISGAVITVNSV
+602 VSSISGAVITVAS
-617 TRADGT
+617 AF
-623 TATSF
+623 S
-628 TSAPNRNSIWILE
+628 SAPNRNSIWILE
-641 NTTLQTTQWRVISV
+641 NTTLQTTQWRVVSV

-671 GKFGFI
+671 GKFAFI

-691 NEPVPAPGAPEVTE
+691 NEPVPAPSAPVVTE
-705 EFFTEGNRAR
+705 EFFTEGSRAR

-720 DFNSVPRAIEY
+720 DFNSVPRAIHY
-731 ELKYQVDDGNFQS
+731 ELKYQVDDGNFQTLQS
-744 LKSKTPE
+744 RTPE

-766 VSIGSNLEASAN
+766 ASVAANLESSAN
-778 PTTFTHVAI
+778 PTTFTHIAV
-787 GKSAVPGDVTG
+787 GKSAIPGDVTG
-798 LTGEPKPESRQMVLR
+798 LTAEPISDKLVRLR
-813 WNLST
+813 WNLSA
-818 DIDVTHGGR
+818 DLDVTHGGR
-827 VYVRHSPKTDGTG
+827 VYVRHSTKTDGTG
-840 TFSNATDLV
+840 TFSNATDLIE
-849 TALAGNTTE
+849 ALAGNTTTAE
-858 AIVPLL
+858 VPYL

-879 SAGEASVILDEPDNL
+879 SAGEASVVIDLPDNL
-894 APLVALTRREDLDTP
+894 APLIALTRREDLDVP
-909 KFQGTKTDVAFDAT
+909 KFQGTKTNVAFDAV
-923 TNSLNLIG
+923 TNSLNLAG
-931 AGQFDDIG
+931 VGQFDAISDLDA
-939 VSIGTGIDDPV
+939 VTSLDDV
-950 IISIDDIG
+950 G
-958 GIKPLGT
+958 GIAPLGT

-970 APGTAFL
+970 AAGTSFL
-977 DLGSVFSLD
+977 DLGGVFSLD

-999 DLFDSRQNAFP
+999 DLFDSISDIDARVD
-1010 LEGAGNFD
+1010 FD
-1018 GDTATEVNAEMLVA
+1018 GLTATKVNAEMLVA
-1032 VTKDDPTSGSPTYK
+1032 VTQDNPSSGSPTYTA
-1046 PFQTFVNGTYEGRG
+1046 FQTFANGTYKGRG

-1069 NSPDQDIRVFELG
+1069 DDPDQDIKVSQLG
-1082 YTASFPRRTEQSTS
+1082 YTASFQRRTEQSTTTIS
-1096 TERSVDSN
+1096 SGAGAKAVTFTDS
-1104 NNPAAKTITF
+1104 
-1114 DHPFFTGTSAIGGV
+1114 FFTGTSDIGGV

>member
-1 MFKISGVDIG
+1 MFKIPGVEIG
-11 AGPKEI
+11 AGRKEI
-17 QLNPFKWFGGGNG
+17 QLNPFKWFGGPSP
-30 TVTIVQ
+30 TVTLTAP
-36 GSVQSRQAVNI
+36 SVQSRQAVNI

-65 TQGTNAYNR
+65 TQGTDAYNK
-74 ASLKDVFLDKTS
+74 ASLKDIFLDKTP
-86 IVKPTADSNNITDAD
+86 IVKSSADSSNITDAD
-101 FNFQQTVFKARF
+101 FNFQRILFKTRF

-118 TFIPAVSDIET
+118 TSIPVVSDIET
-129 EVGVNA
+129 EVSVNA

-142 VTRTITDS
+142 VTRTVAES
-150 NIDAIRVTIRF
+150 NIDEIRVTIRF
-161 DALININE
+161 DALVSINDE
-169 KDGKNLGTQVD
+169 GKNVGRQVD
-180 VFVLITENNGRT
+180 VFVLITENNGRA
-192 TRFDKDEITGTGP
+192 TRFDKNQITGTGP

-220 VKGKSRS
+220 VRGKSRS
-227 AYARDF
+227 AYSRDF
-233 RITLREG
+233 RITLRED
-240 TVFPIQVTVG
+240 TVFPISITVG
-250 RDSADS
+250 RDTAD
-256 TSERVTDTFSWSS
+256 TNDEKITDTFRWAS

-305 RGIKV
+305 RGVKV

-320 TNGRLIYTGT
+320 TNGRLIYSGT

-403 KRGDA
+403 QRADA

-475 NNQEIDF
+475 TSIEPDF

-498 KKVTGF
+498 KKITGF

-589 VSVVLPNGKVEKG
+589 VSVVLPNGTVEKG
-602 VVSSISGAVITVNSV
+602 VVDSINGAVITVNSV

-628 TSAPNRNSIWILE
+628 TTAPNSNSIWILE
-641 NTTLQTTQWRVISV
+641 NTTLQTTQWRVVSV
-655 TEDKDNYAI
+655 TENKDNYAI

-671 GKFGFI
+671 AKFAFI
-677 EDGSALPV
+677 EDGSPLPV

-766 VSIGSNLEASAN
+766 SSIGSNLESSAN

-787 GKSAVPGDVTG
+787 GKSAVPADVSG
-798 LTGEPKPESRQMVLR
+798 LTAEPVPGGFVRLR
-813 WNLST
+813 WNKST
-818 DIDVTHGGR
+818 DLDVTHGGF
-827 VYVRHSPKTDGTG
+827 VYIRHDSSGTTG
-840 TFSNATDLV
+840 AGSFENAVDLIE
-849 TALAGNTTE
+849 AAPGNSTE
-858 AIVPLL
+858 AIVPAIT
-864 EGEYILKFQDDGGRF
+864 GEYILKFQDDGGRF
-879 SAGEASVILDEPDNL
+879 SKGEASVVVNIPETTDGL
-894 APLVALTRREDLDTP
+894 LVQTRREDQDVP
-909 KFQGTKTDVAFDAT
+909 KFQGAKVNTAVDETTD
-923 TNSLNLIG
+923 SLNLIG
-931 AGQFDDIG
+931 VGLFDDIG
-939 VSIGTGIDDPV
+939 VSIGTSLDDP
-950 IISIDDIG
+950 IIGSLDDIG
-958 GIKPLGT
+958 GIAPSGT
-965 YEFGG
+965 YDF
-970 APGTAFL
+970 ANTL
-977 DLGSVFSLD
+977 DLGAVFSLD
-986 LKRHFLTEAFFPS
+986 LVRHFKTEGFYPS
-999 DLFDSRQNAFP
+999 DLFDSRTAQLDTWTDF
-1010 LEGAGNFD
+1010 EGSEANDVDAQLFVRR
-1018 GDTATEVNAEMLVA
+1018 TQ
-1032 VTKDDPTSGSPTYK
+1032 DDPSSSNPTYTDFE
-1046 PFQTFVNGTYEGRG
+1046 PFSSGRFKARG
-1060 FKFKVNLTS
+1060 FQFRTVLTS
-1069 NSPDQDIRVFELG
+1069 NDPAQDIRVFELG
-1082 YTASFPRRTEQSTS
+1082 YTAKLERRSEQK
-1096 TERSVDSN
+1096 SN
-1104 NNPAAKTITF
+1104 ITNPASATAYPF
-1114 DHPFFTGTSAIGGV
+1114 DKPFFTGTASLLGV
-1128 NSNLPSIGITA
+1128 NSNLPAININA
-1139 QNMASGDFFE
+1139 NNLASGDYFE
-1149 LSNISGTGFTVHFKN
+1149 VTNISGTGFTIEFKN
-1164 SSNASIDR
+1164 SSNASISK
-1172 NFTYQAVGFGKG
+1172 NFSYTAVGFGNQ

>member
-1 MFKISGVDIG
+1 MFKIPGVDFG
-11 AGPKEI
+11 AGRKEI
-17 QLNPFKWFGGGNG
+17 NLNPFSWFGGGGGG
-30 TVTIVQ
+30 TATISF
-36 GSVQSRQAVNI
+36 GSVQSRQALNL

-65 TQGTNAYNR
+65 TQGTDAYNK

-86 IVKPTADSNNITDAD
+86 VVKPTADSNNITDAD
-101 FNFQQTVFKARF
+101 FNFQQTVFKTRF

-118 TFIPAVSDIET
+118 TFIPAISDIET
-129 EVGVNA
+129 EVSVNA

-142 VTRTITDS
+142 VTRTITES
-150 NIDAIRVTIRF
+150 NIDAVRVTIRF

-169 KDGKNLGTQVD
+169 KDGKNLGTVVD
-180 VFVLITENNGRT
+180 VFILITENNGRT
-192 TRFDKDEITGTGP
+192 TRFDKDKITGTGP

-220 VKGKSRS
+220 VSGKTRS

-233 RITLREG
+233 RITLRED

-256 TSERVTDTFSWSS
+256 TDEKVTDTFSWSS

-279 YPNVAHTYLRFDAE
+279 YPNVAHTYFRFDAE
-293 QFPSIPRRLYRI
+293 QFPSIPRRSYRI

-320 TNGRLIYTGT
+320 TNGRLTYSGT

-335 TTTTHWTTDPAWILF
+335 TTTTHWCSDPAWILF

-359 LGEHI
+359 LGDHI

-475 NNQEIDF
+475 TNQEPDF

-487 TAAKNKYGIIH
+487 TTAKSKYGIIH
-498 KKVTGF
+498 KKITGF

-528 TISFTTGIGEGVVVR
+528 TISFATGISEGVVVR

-589 VSVVLPNGKVEKG
+589 VSVVLPNGKVEKA
-602 VVSSISGAVITVNSV
+602 VVDSINGAVITVNSV

-628 TSAPNRNSIWILE
+628 TSAPNKNSIWILE
-641 NTTLQTTQWRVISV
+641 NTTLQTTQWRVVSV

-671 GKFGFI
+671 GKFAFI

-691 NEPVPAPGAPEVTE
+691 NEPVPAPSAPVVTE

-715 TRLNI
+715 TRLNV
-720 DFNSVPRAIEY
+720 DFNPVPRAIEY
-731 ELKYQVDDGNFQS
+731 ELKYQVDNGNFQS
-744 LKSKTPE
+744 IKSMTPE
-751 FQILDSLEGT
+751 FEILDSLEGT

-766 VSIGSNLEASAN
+766 VSIGSNLESSAQ
-778 PTTFTHVAI
+778 PTTFTHIAV
-787 GKSAVPGDVTG
+787 GKSAIPSDVSG
-798 LTGEPKPESRQMVLR
+798 LTGEPVNSNQVRLR
-813 WNLST
+813 WNLAT

-827 VYVRHSPKTDGTG
+827 VYVRHSSKTDGTG

-849 TALAGNTTE
+849 KALAGNTTE
-858 AIVPLL
+858 AVVPLL

-879 SAGEASVILDEPDNL
+879 SAGEASVVIDLPDNL
-894 APLVALTRREDLDTP
+894 APLIALTRREDLDVP
-909 KFQGTKTDVAFDAT
+909 KFQGIKTNVAFDAT
-923 TNSLNLIG
+923 TDSLNLIG
-931 AGQFDDIG
+931 IGQFDSVTNLDA
-939 VSIGTGIDDPV
+939 VS
-950 IISIDDIG
+950 SLDDIG
-958 GIKPLGT
+958 GIAPLGT

-970 APGTAFL
+970 AAGTSFL
-977 DLGSVFSLD
+977 DLGGVFSLD

-999 DLFDSRQNAFP
+999 DLFDSISDIDARVD
-1010 LEGAGNFD
+1010 FD
-1018 GDTATEVNAEMLVA
+1018 GSVATEVNAEMLVA
-1032 VTKDDPTSGSPTYK
+1032 VTQADPSSGSPTYTT
-1046 PFQTFVNGTYEGRG
+1046 FQTFANGTYKGRG

-1069 NSPDQDIRVFELG
+1069 EDPDQDIRVFQLG
-1082 YTASFPRRTEQSTS
+1082 YTASFQRRTEQSTTTIAS
-1096 TERSVDSN
+1096 GAGAKAVTFTDS
-1104 NNPAAKTITF
+1104 
-1114 DHPFFTGTSAIGGV
+1114 FFTGTSAIGGV
-1128 NSNLPSIGITA
+1128 NSNLPSVGITA

-1149 LSNISGTGFTVHFKN
+1149 LSSISGTGFTVHFKN

>member
-1 MFKISGVDIG
+1 MFKI
-11 AGPKEI
+11 PEKKEI
-17 QLNPFKWFGGGNG
+17 QLNPFKWFGGGGG
-30 TVTIVQ
+30 TVTLVR

-47 VEVLSEG
+47 IEVLSEG

-65 TQGTNAYNR
+65 TKGTNAYNR
-74 ASLKDVFLDKTS
+74 ASLKDIFLDKTS
-86 IVKPTADSNNITDAD
+86 IVKPTADSNNIVDAD
-101 FNFQQTVFKARF
+101 FNFQQIVFKARF
-113 GTANQ
+113 GTENQ
-118 TFIPAVSDIET
+118 TFIPAISDIET
-129 EVGVNA
+129 EVSVNA

-150 NIDAIRVTIRF
+150 NIDEVRVTIRF
-161 DALININE
+161 DALIAINE
-169 KDGKNLGTQVD
+169 KDGKNIGTQVD

-192 TRFDKDEITGTGP
+192 TRFDKNQITGTGP
-205 GGFLN
+205 GGFLG

-220 VKGKSRS
+220 VSGKSRG

-233 RITLREG
+233 RFALRED
-240 TVFPIQVTVG
+240 TVFPIQITVG
-250 RDSADS
+250 RETADS

-320 TNGRLIYTGT
+320 TNGRLTYSGT

-335 TTTTHWTTDPAWILF
+335 TTATHWTTDPAWILF

-364 TEAQLDK
+364 TETQLDK

-398 NVVLN
+398 NIVLN
-403 KRGDA
+403 KRADA

-475 NNQEIDF
+475 NNQEPDF

-498 KKVTGF
+498 KKITGF

-551 DPVRAGVR
+551 DPVRAGLR
-559 RGGRISSATTTTI
+559 RGGRINAATTTTI

-577 ADTDLDATNNAT
+577 TDTDLDATNNAT
-589 VSVVLPNGKVEKG
+589 LSVVMPDGSVEKKDI
-602 VVSSISGAVITVNSV
+602 SNISGAVITVSS
-617 TRADGT
+617 AF
-623 TATSF
+623 S
-628 TSAPNRNSIWILE
+628 SAPNRNSIWILE
-641 NTTLQTTQWRVISV
+641 NTTLQTTQWRVVSV

-664 VGTAYNS
+664 TGTAYNS
-671 GKFGFI
+671 GKFAFI
-677 EDGSALPV
+677 EDGSPLPI

-691 NEPVPAPGAPEVTE
+691 NEPVPAPSAPVVTE

-731 ELKYQVDDGNFQS
+731 ELKYQIDEGNF
-744 LKSKTPE
+744 KSVKSRTPE
-751 FQILDSLEGT
+751 FEILDSLEGT

-766 VSIGSNLEASAN
+766 VSINALLESSAQ
-778 PTTFTHVAI
+778 PTTFTHIAV
-787 GKSAVPGDVTG
+787 GKSAIPGDVTG
-798 LTGEPKPESRQMVLR
+798 LTAEPISDKLVRLR
-813 WNLST
+813 WNISSDL
-818 DIDVTHGGR
+818 DVTHGGR
-827 VYVRHSPKTDGTG
+827 VYVRHSTKTDGTG
-840 TFSNATDLV
+840 TFSNATDLIE
-849 TALAGNTTE
+849 ALAGNTTTAE
-858 AIVPLL
+858 VPYL

-879 SAGEASVILDEPDNL
+879 SAGEASVVIDLPDNL
-894 APLVALTRREDLDTP
+894 APLIALTRREDLDTP
-909 KFQGTKTDVAFDAT
+909 KFQGTKTNVAFDAV
-923 TNSLNLIG
+923 TNSLNLT
-931 AGQFDDIG
+931 
-939 VSIGTGIDDPV
+939 GTGLFDAITNFDLES
-950 IISIDDIG
+950 SIDDIG
-958 GIKPLGT
+958 GIAPLGT

-970 APGTAFL
+970 AAGASFL
-977 DLGSVFSLD
+977 DLGAVFSLD

-999 DLFDSRQNAFP
+999 DLFDAISDIDARVD
-1010 LEGAGNFD
+1010 FD
-1018 GDTATEVNAEMLVA
+1018 GLTATKVNAEMLVS
-1032 VTKDDPTSGSPTYK
+1032 VTQDNPTTGSPTYTA
-1046 PFQTFVNGTYEGRG
+1046 FQTFANGTYKGRG

-1069 NSPDQDIRVFELG
+1069 NDPDQDIKVSQLG
-1082 YTASFPRRTEQSTS
+1082 YTASFQRRTEQSTTTIAS
-1096 TERSVDSN
+1096 G
-1104 NNPAAKTITF
+1104 AGAKAVTF
-1114 DHPFFTGTSAIGGV
+1114 TNPFFTGTSAIGGV

-1139 QNMASGDFFE
+1139 QNMASGDYFV
-1149 LSNISGTGFTVHFKN
+1149 LSSITGSGFTVHFKN

>member
-1 MFKISGVDIG
+1 MFKIPGVDIG
-11 AGPKEI
+11 TGPKEI
-17 QLNPFKWFGGGNG
+17 QLNPFKWFGGGGG
-30 TVTIVQ
+30 TVTITQ
-36 GSVQSRQAVNI
+36 SSVQSRQAANI

-65 TQGTNAYNR
+65 TQGTDAYNK
-74 ASLKDVFLDKTS
+74 ASLKDVFLDKTP
-86 IVKPTADSNNITDAD
+86 IVKSTANSSNITDAD
-101 FNFQQTVFKARF
+101 FNFQRVLFKTRF

-118 TFIPAVSDIET
+118 TSIPVVSDIET
-129 EVGVNA
+129 EVSVNA
-135 PVTNAAS
+135 PVTNAAP
-142 VTRTITDS
+142 VTRTITES
-150 NIDAIRVTIRF
+150 NIDEVRVTIRF
-161 DALININE
+161 DALVNINE
-169 KDGKNLGTQVD
+169 KDGKNLGTTVD
-180 VFVLITENNGRT
+180 VFILITENNGRT
-192 TRFDKDEITGTGP
+192 TRFDKNQITGTGP

-220 VKGKSRS
+220 VRGKSRG
-227 AYARDF
+227 AYSRDF
-233 RITLREG
+233 KITLRQG
-240 TVFPIQVTVG
+240 TVFPISITVG

-256 TSERVTDTFSWSS
+256 TSERITDTFRWSS

-305 RGIKV
+305 RGVKV

-320 TNGRLIYTGT
+320 TNGRLIYSGT

-350 DLITNSRYG
+350 NLITESRYG

-371 YSFYSASVYASA
+371 YSFYSASVYSSA

-403 KRGDA
+403 QRADA

-475 NNQEIDF
+475 NNMEPDF

-498 KKVTGF
+498 KKITGF

-528 TISFTTGIGEGVVVR
+528 TISFTTGISEGVVVR

-551 DPVRAGVR
+551 DPVRAGLR
-559 RGGRISSATTTTI
+559 RGGRINTATTTTI

-589 VSVVLPNGKVEKG
+589 ISVVMPNGTVEKRD
-602 VVSSISGAVITVNSV
+602 VSSISGAVITVSS
-617 TRADGT
+617 AF
-623 TATSF
+623 S
-628 TSAPNRNSIWILE
+628 SAPNRNSVWILE
-641 NTTLQTTQWRVISV
+641 NTTLQTTQWRVVSV

-671 GKFGFI
+671 GKFAFI

-685 RNITIL
+685 RNITVL
-691 NEPVPAPGAPEVTE
+691 NEPVPAPSAPNVVE

-720 DFNSVPRAIEY
+720 DFNSVPRAIHY
-731 ELKYQVDDGNFQS
+731 ELKYQVDNGNFKTLRS
-744 LKSKTPE
+744 LTPE

-766 VSIGSNLEASAN
+766 VSVGSNLESSAN
-778 PTTFTHVAI
+778 PTTFTHIAV

-798 LTGEPKPESRQMVLR
+798 LTAEPISDKLVRLR

-818 DIDVTHGGR
+818 DLDVTHGGR
-827 VYVRHSPKTDGTG
+827 VYVRHSSKTDGTG
-840 TFSNATDLV
+840 TFSNATDLIE
-849 TALAGNTTE
+849 ALAGNTTTAE
-858 AIVPLL
+858 VPYL

-879 SAGEASVILDEPDNL
+879 SAGEASVVIDLPDNL
-894 APLVALTRREDLDTP
+894 APLIALTRREDLDVP
-909 KFQGTKTDVAFDAT
+909 KFQGVKTNVAVDAT
-923 TNSLNLIG
+923 TNSLNLT
-931 AGQFDDIG
+931 
-939 VSIGTGIDDPV
+939 GTGLFDAITNFDNET
-950 IISIDDIG
+950 SIDDIG
-958 GIKPLGT
+958 GIAPLGT

-970 APGTAFL
+970 AAATSFL
-977 DLGSVFSLD
+977 DLGGVFSLD

-999 DLFDSRQNAFP
+999 DLFDSISDVDARVD
-1010 LEGAGNFD
+1010 FD
-1018 GDTATEVNAEMLVA
+1018 GATATKVNAEMLVA
-1032 VTKDDPTSGSPTYK
+1032 VTQDDPTSGSPTYR
-1046 PFQTFVNGTYEGRG
+1046 PFQTFANGTYKGRG

-1069 NSPDQDIRVFELG
+1069 NDPDQDIRVFELG
-1082 YTASFPRRTEQSTS
+1082 YTASFQRRTEQSTTAIAS
-1096 TERSVDSN
+1096 G
-1104 NNPAAKTITF
+1104 AGAKVITF
-1114 DHPFFTGTSAIGGV
+1114 TNSFFTGTSSIGGV

-1139 QNMASGDFFE
+1139 QNMASGDYFE

>member
-1 MFKISGVDIG
+1 MFKI
-11 AGPKEI
+11 PERKEI
-17 QLNPFKWFGGGNG
+17 QLNPFKWFGGGGG
-30 TVTIVQ
+30 TVTLVR

-47 VEVLSEG
+47 IEVLSEG

-65 TQGTNAYNR
+65 TKGTNAYNR
-74 ASLKDVFLDKTS
+74 ASLKDIFLDKTS
-86 IVKPTADSNNITDAD
+86 IVKPTADSNNIVDAD
-101 FNFQQTVFKARF
+101 FNFQQIVFKARF
-113 GTANQ
+113 GTENQ
-118 TFIPAVSDIET
+118 TFIPAISDIET
-129 EVGVNA
+129 EVSVNA

-150 NIDAIRVTIRF
+150 NIDEVRVTIRF
-161 DALININE
+161 DALIAINE
-169 KDGKNLGTQVD
+169 KDGKNIGTQVD

-192 TRFDKDEITGTGP
+192 TRFDKNQITGTGP
-205 GGFLN
+205 GGFLG

-220 VKGKSRS
+220 VSGKSRG

-233 RITLREG
+233 RFALRED
-240 TVFPIQVTVG
+240 TVFPIQITVG
-250 RDSADS
+250 RETADS

-320 TNGRLIYTGT
+320 TNGRLTYSGT

-335 TTTTHWTTDPAWILF
+335 TTATHWTTDPAWILF

-364 TEAQLDK
+364 TETQLDK

-398 NVVLN
+398 NIVLN
-403 KRGDA
+403 KRADA

-475 NNQEIDF
+475 NNQEPDF

-498 KKVTGF
+498 KKITGF

-551 DPVRAGVR
+551 DPVRAGLR
-559 RGGRISSATTTTI
+559 RGGRINAATTTTI

-577 ADTDLDATNNAT
+577 TDTDLDATNNAT
-589 VSVVLPNGKVEKG
+589 LSVVMPDGSVEKKDI
-602 VVSSISGAVITVNSV
+602 SNISGAVITVSS
-617 TRADGT
+617 AF
-623 TATSF
+623 S
-628 TSAPNRNSIWILE
+628 SAPNRNSIWILE
-641 NTTLQTTQWRVISV
+641 NTTLQTTQWRVVSV

-664 VGTAYNS
+664 TGTAYNS
-671 GKFGFI
+671 GKFAFI
-677 EDGSALPV
+677 EDGSPLPI

-691 NEPVPAPGAPEVTE
+691 NEPVPAPSAPVVTE

-731 ELKYQVDDGNFQS
+731 ELKYQIDEGNF
-744 LKSKTPE
+744 KSVKSRTPE
-751 FQILDSLEGT
+751 FEILDSLEGT

-766 VSIGSNLEASAN
+766 VSINALLESSAQ
-778 PTTFTHVAI
+778 PTTFTHIAV
-787 GKSAVPGDVTG
+787 GKSAIPGDVTG
-798 LTGEPKPESRQMVLR
+798 LTAEPISDKLVRLR
-813 WNLST
+813 WNISSDL
-818 DIDVTHGGR
+818 DVTHGGR
-827 VYVRHSPKTDGTG
+827 VYVRHSTKTDGTG
-840 TFSNATDLV
+840 TFSNATDLIE
-849 TALAGNTTE
+849 ALAGNTTTAE
-858 AIVPLL
+858 VPYL

-879 SAGEASVILDEPDNL
+879 SAGEASVVIDLPDNL
-894 APLVALTRREDLDTP
+894 APLIALTRREDLDTP
-909 KFQGTKTDVAFDAT
+909 KFQGTKTNVAFDAV
-923 TNSLNLIG
+923 TNSLNLAG
-931 AGQFDDIG
+931 VGQFDAITNFDA
-939 VSIGTGIDDPV
+939 VTSL
-950 IISIDDIG
+950 DDIG
-958 GIKPLGT
+958 GIAPLGT

-970 APGTAFL
+970 APGTSFL
-977 DLGSVFSLD
+977 DLGGVFSLD

-999 DLFDSRQNAFP
+999 DLFDAISDIDARVD
-1010 LEGAGNFD
+1010 FD
-1018 GDTATEVNAEMLVA
+1018 GLTATKVNAEMLVA
-1032 VTKDDPTSGSPTYK
+1032 VTQADPSSGSPTYTA
-1046 PFQTFVNGTYEGRG
+1046 FQTFANGTYKGRG

-1069 NSPDQDIRVFELG
+1069 DDPDQDIKVSQLG
-1082 YTASFPRRTEQSTS
+1082 YTASFQRRTEQSTTAIAS
-1096 TERSVDSN
+1096 G
-1104 NNPAAKTITF
+1104 AGAKVITF
-1114 DHPFFTGTSAIGGV
+1114 TDSFFTGTSAIGGV

-1139 QNMASGDFFE
+1139 QNMASGDYFE
-1149 LSNISGTGFTVHFKN
+1149 LSSISGTGFTVHFKN

>member
-1 MFKISGVDIG
+1 MFKI
-11 AGPKEI
+11 PERKEI
-17 QLNPFKWFGGGNG
+17 QLNPFKWFGGGGG
-30 TVTIVQ
+30 TVTPTAP
-36 GSVQSRQAVNI
+36 SVQSRQAVNI

-65 TQGTNAYNR
+65 TQGTDAYNK
-74 ASLKDVFLDKTS
+74 ASLKDIFLDKTP
-86 IVKPTADSNNITDAD
+86 IVKSSADSSNITDAD
-101 FNFQQTVFKARF
+101 FNFQRILFKTRF

-118 TFIPAVSDIET
+118 TSIPVVSDIET
-129 EVGVNA
+129 EVSVNA

-142 VTRTITDS
+142 VTRTVTES
-150 NIDAIRVTIRF
+150 NIDEIRVTIRF
-161 DALININE
+161 DALVSINDE
-169 KDGKNLGTQVD
+169 GKNIGRQVD
-180 VFVLITENNGRT
+180 VFILITENNGRT
-192 TRFDKDEITGTGP
+192 TRFDKNQITGTGP

-220 VKGKSRS
+220 VRGKSRS
-227 AYARDF
+227 AYSRDF
-233 RITLREG
+233 RITLRED
-240 TVFPIQVTVG
+240 TVFPISITVG
-250 RDSADS
+250 RDTADS
-256 TSERVTDTFSWSS
+256 TSEKVTDTFRWSS

-305 RGIKV
+305 RGVKV

-320 TNGRLIYTGT
+320 ANGRLIYSGI

-403 KRGDA
+403 RRADA

-448 VTSEGFIYSGTSL
+448 ITSEGFIYSGTSL

-475 NNQEIDF
+475 NNQEPDF

-519 LFEEQNSTE
+519 LFEEQHSTE

-551 DPVRAGVR
+551 DPVRAGLR

-589 VSVVLPNGKVEKG
+589 ISVVMPDGSVEKKD
-602 VVSSISGAVITVNSV
+602 VSNISGAVITVASAFSSV
-617 TRADGT
+617 
-623 TATSF
+623 
-628 TSAPNRNSIWILE
+628 PNRNSIWILE
-641 NTTLQTTQWRVISV
+641 NTTLQTTQWRVVSV

-671 GKFGFI
+671 GKFAFI

-691 NEPVPAPGAPEVTE
+691 NEPVPAPSAPVVTE

-720 DFNSVPRAIEY
+720 DFNSVPRAIHY
-731 ELKYQVDDGNFQS
+731 ELKYQVDNGNFQTLRS
-744 LKSKTPE
+744 LTPE
-751 FQILDSLEGT
+751 FQILDSLEGI

-766 VSIGSNLEASAN
+766 VSVGSNLESSAN
-778 PTTFTHVAI
+778 PTTFTHIAV
-787 GKSAVPGDVTG
+787 GKSAIPGDVTG
-798 LTGEPKPESRQMVLR
+798 LTAEPISDKLVRLR
-813 WNLST
+813 WNLSA
-818 DIDVTHGGR
+818 DLDVTHGGR
-827 VYVRHSPKTDGTG
+827 VYVRHSTKTDGTG
-840 TFSNATDLV
+840 TFSNATDLIE
-849 TALAGNTTE
+849 ALAGNTTTAE
-858 AIVPLL
+858 VPYL

-879 SAGEASVILDEPDNL
+879 SAGEASVVIDLPDNL
-894 APLVALTRREDLDTP
+894 APLIALTRREDLDVP
-909 KFQGTKTDVAFDAT
+909 KFQGTKTNVAFDAV
-923 TNSLNLIG
+923 TNSLNLAG
-931 AGQFDDIG
+931 VGQFDAITNFDA
-939 VSIGTGIDDPV
+939 VTSL
-950 IISIDDIG
+950 DDIG
-958 GIKPLGT
+958 GIAPLGT

-970 APGTAFL
+970 AAGTSFL
-977 DLGSVFSLD
+977 DLGGVFSLD

-999 DLFDSRQNAFP
+999 DLFDSISDIDARVD
-1010 LEGAGNFD
+1010 FD
-1018 GDTATEVNAEMLVA
+1018 GLTATKVNAEMLVA
-1032 VTKDDPTSGSPTYK
+1032 VTQDNPSSGSPTYTA
-1046 PFQTFVNGTYEGRG
+1046 FQTFANGTYKGRG

-1069 NSPDQDIRVFELG
+1069 DDPDQDIKVSQLG
-1082 YTASFPRRTEQSTS
+1082 YTASFQRRTEQSTTTIS
-1096 TERSVDSN
+1096 SG
-1104 NNPAAKTITF
+1104 AGAKAITF
-1114 DHPFFTGTSAIGGV
+1114 TDSFFTGTSAIGGV

>member
-1 MFKISGVDIG
+1 MFKI
-11 AGPKEI
+11 PERKEI
-17 QLNPFKWFGGGNG
+17 QLNPFKWFGGGGG
-30 TVTIVQ
+30 TVTPIAP
-36 GSVQSRQAVNI
+36 SVQSRQAVNI

-65 TQGTNAYNR
+65 TQGTDAYNK
-74 ASLKDVFLDKTS
+74 ASLKDIFLDKTP
-86 IVKPTADSNNITDAD
+86 IVKSSADSSNITDAD
-101 FNFQQTVFKARF
+101 FNFQRILFKTRF

-118 TFIPAVSDIET
+118 TSIPVVSDIET
-129 EVGVNA
+129 EVSVNA

-142 VTRTITDS
+142 VTRTVAES
-150 NIDAIRVTIRF
+150 NIDEIRVTIRF
-161 DALININE
+161 DALVSINDE
-169 KDGKNLGTQVD
+169 GKNVGRQVD
-180 VFVLITENNGRT
+180 VFVLITENNGRA
-192 TRFDKDEITGTGP
+192 TRFDKNQITGTGP

-220 VKGKSRS
+220 VRGKSRS
-227 AYARDF
+227 AYSRDF
-233 RITLREG
+233 RITLRED
-240 TVFPIQVTVG
+240 TVFPISITVG
-250 RDSADS
+250 RDTAD
-256 TSERVTDTFSWSS
+256 TNDEKITDTFRWAS

-305 RGIKV
+305 RGVKV

-320 TNGRLIYTGT
+320 TNGRLIYSGT

-403 KRGDA
+403 QRADA

-475 NNQEIDF
+475 NNQEPDF

-551 DPVRAGVR
+551 DPVRAGLR
-559 RGGRISSATTTTI
+559 RGGRISSATTTAI

-589 VSVVLPNGKVEKG
+589 ISVVMPNGTVEKRD
-602 VVSSISGAVITVNSV
+602 VSSISGAVITVSS
-617 TRADGT
+617 AF
-623 TATSF
+623 S
-628 TSAPNRNSIWILE
+628 SAPNRNSVWILE
-641 NTTLQTTQWRVISV
+641 NTTLETTQWRVVSV

-671 GKFGFI
+671 GKFAFI

-691 NEPVPAPGAPEVTE
+691 NEPVPAPGAPVVTE

-731 ELKYQVDDGNFQS
+731 ELKYQVDDGNFKT
-744 LKSKTPE
+744 LKSRTPE

-778 PTTFTHVAI
+778 PTTFTHIAV
-787 GKSAVPGDVTG
+787 GKSAIPGDVTG
-798 LTGEPKPESRQMVLR
+798 LTAEPISDKLVRLR
-813 WNLST
+813 WNLSA

-827 VYVRHSPKTDGTG
+827 VYVRHSTKTDGTG
-840 TFSNATDLV
+840 TFSNATDLIE
-849 TALAGNTTE
+849 ALAGNTTTAE
-858 AIVPLL
+858 VPYL

-879 SAGEASVILDEPDNL
+879 SAGEASVVIDLPDNL
-894 APLVALTRREDLDTP
+894 APLIALTRREDLDTP
-909 KFQGTKTDVAFDAT
+909 KFQGTKTNVAFDAV
-923 TNSLNLIG
+923 TNSLNLAG
-931 AGQFDDIG
+931 VGQFDAITDFDA
-939 VSIGTGIDDPV
+939 VTSL
-950 IISIDDIG
+950 DDIG
-958 GIKPLGT
+958 GIAPLGT

-970 APGTAFL
+970 APGTSFL
-977 DLGSVFSLD
+977 DLGGVFSLD

-999 DLFDSRQNAFP
+999 DLFDSISDIDARVD
-1010 LEGAGNFD
+1010 FD
-1018 GDTATEVNAEMLVA
+1018 GLTATKVNAEMLVA
-1032 VTKDDPTSGSPTYK
+1032 VTQADPSSGSPTYTA
-1046 PFQTFVNGTYEGRG
+1046 FQTFANGTYKGRG

-1069 NSPDQDIRVFELG
+1069 DDPDQDIKVSQLG
-1082 YTASFPRRTEQSTS
+1082 YTASFQRRTEQSTTTIAS
-1096 TERSVDSN
+1096 GAGAKVVTFTDS
-1104 NNPAAKTITF
+1104 
-1114 DHPFFTGTSAIGGV
+1114 FFTGTSSIGGV

-1164 SSNASIDR
+1164 SSNASVDR

>member
-1 MFKISGVDIG
+1 MFKI
-11 AGPKEI
+11 PERKEI
-17 QLNPFKWFGGGNG
+17 QLNPFKWFGGGGG
-30 TVTIVQ
+30 TVSI
-36 GSVQSRQAVNI
+36 SHPAIQSRQALNL

-65 TQGTNAYNR
+65 TQGTKAYND
-74 ASLKDVFLDKTS
+74 AALKDVFFDKTPV
-86 IVKPTADSNNITDAD
+86 VKSSADPNNISNTD
-101 FNFQQTVFKARF
+101 FNFQDVLFKPRF
-113 GTANQ
+113 GTSNQ
-118 TFIPAVSDIET
+118 TSIPAISEIET

-135 PVTNAAS
+135 AVTKSGS
-142 VTRTITDS
+142 VTRAITDS
-150 NIDAIRVTIRF
+150 NIDAVRVTVRF
-161 DALININE
+161 DALININDE
-169 KDGKNLGTQVD
+169 GKNTGVNVD
-180 VFVLITENNGRT
+180 LFIIITENDGTT
-192 TRFDKDEITGTGP
+192 TRFDKDTITGTGP
-205 GGFLN
+205 GGIFNQLE
-210 LLTVPTSAFS
+210 VPISAFR
-220 VKGKSRS
+220 VAGKSKS
-227 AYARDF
+227 AYSRDY
-233 RITLREG
+233 RITLREN
-240 TVFPIQVTVG
+240 TSFPIQITVG
-250 RDSADS
+250 RESDDS
-256 TSERVTDTFSWSS
+256 TSERVTDTFRWSS

-279 YPNVAHTYLRFDAE
+279 YPDIAHTYFRFDSE

-305 RGIKV
+305 RGIKI

-320 TNGRLIYTGT
+320 TNGRLIYSGT

-350 DLITNSRYG
+350 DLLTNSRYG

-371 YSFYSASVYASA
+371 YSFYSASVYSSE

-403 KRGDA
+403 KREDA

-475 NNQEIDF
+475 TNQEPDF

-487 TAAKNKYGIIH
+487 TTAKNKYGIIH
-498 KKVTGF
+498 KKITGF

-528 TISFTTGIGEGVVVR
+528 TISFTTGISEGVIVR

-577 ADTDLDATNNAT
+577 AETDLDSTNNPT
-589 VSVVLPNGKVEKG
+589 ISVVLPNGTVEKG
-602 VVSSISGAVITVNSV
+602 TVSSISGAVITVDSV

-628 TSAPNRNSIWILE
+628 TSAPNRNSVWILE
-641 NTTLQTTQWRVISV
+641 NTTLQTTQWRVVSV

-671 GKFGFI
+671 GKFAFI
-677 EDGSALPV
+677 EDGSPLPV

-691 NEPVPAPGAPEVTE
+691 NEPVPAPGAPDVTE

-720 DFNSVPRAIEY
+720 EFNSVPRAIHY
-731 ELKYQVDDGNFQS
+731 ELKYQVDDGNFQTLS
-744 LKSKTPE
+744 SPTPE

-766 VSIGSNLEASAN
+766 VSVGANLESSAQ
-778 PTTFTHVAI
+778 PTTFTHVAV

-798 LTGEPKPESRQMVLR
+798 LTGEPKPESRQMILR

-827 VYVRHSPKTDGTG
+827 VYVRHSTKTDGTG

-879 SAGEASVILDEPDNL
+879 SDGEASVILDEPDNL

-939 VSIGTGIDDPV
+939 VTFGTGIDDPV
-950 IISIDDIG
+950 IASIDDIG

-999 DLFDSRQNAFP
+999 DLFDSRLNAFP
-1010 LEGAGNFD
+1010 LEGSGNFD

-1069 NSPDQDIRVFELG
+1069 NSPDQDIRVFQLG
-1082 YTASFPRRTEQSTS
+1082 YTASFQRRIEQSTS

-1114 DHPFFTGTSAIGGV
+1114 DHPFFTGTAAIGGV

>member
-1 MFKISGVDIG
+1 MFKI
-11 AGPKEI
+11 PEKKEI
-17 QLNPFKWFGGGNG
+17 QLNPFKWFGGGGG
-30 TVTIVQ
+30 TVTLVR

-47 VEVLSEG
+47 IEVLSEG

-65 TQGTNAYNR
+65 TKGTNAYNR
-74 ASLKDVFLDKTS
+74 ASLKDIFLDKTS
-86 IVKPTADSNNITDAD
+86 IVKPTADSNNIVDAD
-101 FNFQQTVFKARF
+101 FNFQQIVFKARF
-113 GTANQ
+113 GTENQ
-118 TFIPAVSDIET
+118 TFIPAISDIET
-129 EVGVNA
+129 EVSVNA

-150 NIDAIRVTIRF
+150 NIDEVRVTIRF
-161 DALININE
+161 DALIAINE
-169 KDGKNLGTQVD
+169 KDGKNIGTQVD

-192 TRFDKDEITGTGP
+192 TRFDKNQITGTGP
-205 GGFLN
+205 GGFLG

-220 VKGKSRS
+220 VSGKSRG

-233 RITLREG
+233 RFALRED
-240 TVFPIQVTVG
+240 TVFPIQITVG
-250 RDSADS
+250 RETADS

-320 TNGRLIYTGT
+320 TNGRLTYSGT

-335 TTTTHWTTDPAWILF
+335 TTATHWTTDPAWILF

-364 TEAQLDK
+364 TETQLDK

-398 NVVLN
+398 NIVLN
-403 KRGDA
+403 KRADA

-475 NNQEIDF
+475 NNQEPDF

-498 KKVTGF
+498 KKITGF

-528 TISFTTGIGEGVVVR
+528 TISFTTGIGEGVVVS

-551 DPVRAGVR
+551 DPVRAGLR
-559 RGGRISSATTTTI
+559 RGGRINAATTTTI

-577 ADTDLDATNNAT
+577 TDTDLDATNNAT
-589 VSVVLPNGKVEKG
+589 LSVVMPDGSVEKKDI
-602 VVSSISGAVITVNSV
+602 SNISGAVITVSS
-617 TRADGT
+617 AF
-623 TATSF
+623 S
-628 TSAPNRNSIWILE
+628 SAPNRNSIWILE
-641 NTTLQTTQWRVISV
+641 NTTLQTTQWRVVSV

-664 VGTAYNS
+664 TGTAYNS
-671 GKFGFI
+671 GKFAFI
-677 EDGSALPV
+677 EDGSPLPI

-691 NEPVPAPGAPEVTE
+691 NEPVPAPSAPVVTE

-731 ELKYQVDDGNFQS
+731 ELKYQIDEGNF
-744 LKSKTPE
+744 KSVKSRTPE
-751 FQILDSLEGT
+751 FEILDSLEGT

-766 VSIGSNLEASAN
+766 VSINALLESSAQ
-778 PTTFTHVAI
+778 PTTFTHIAV
-787 GKSAVPGDVTG
+787 GKSAIPGDVTG
-798 LTGEPKPESRQMVLR
+798 LTAEPISDKLVRLR
-813 WNLST
+813 WNISSDL
-818 DIDVTHGGR
+818 DVTHGGR
-827 VYVRHSPKTDGTG
+827 VYVRHSTKTDGTG
-840 TFSNATDLV
+840 TFSNATDLIE
-849 TALAGNTTE
+849 ALAGNTTTAE
-858 AIVPLL
+858 VPYL

-879 SAGEASVILDEPDNL
+879 SAGEASVVIDLPDNL
-894 APLVALTRREDLDTP
+894 APLIALTRREDLDTP
-909 KFQGTKTDVAFDAT
+909 KFQGTKTNVAFDAV
-923 TNSLNLIG
+923 TNSLNLAG
-931 AGQFDDIG
+931 VGQFDAITNFDA
-939 VSIGTGIDDPV
+939 VTSL
-950 IISIDDIG
+950 DDIG
-958 GIKPLGT
+958 GIAPLGT

-970 APGTAFL
+970 APGTSFL
-977 DLGSVFSLD
+977 DLGGVFSLD

-999 DLFDSRQNAFP
+999 DLFDAISDIDARVD
-1010 LEGAGNFD
+1010 FD
-1018 GDTATEVNAEMLVA
+1018 GLTATKVNAEMLVA
-1032 VTKDDPTSGSPTYK
+1032 VTQADPSSGSPTYTA
-1046 PFQTFVNGTYEGRG
+1046 FQTFANGTYKGRG

-1069 NSPDQDIRVFELG
+1069 DDPDQDIKVSQLG
-1082 YTASFPRRTEQSTS
+1082 YTASFQRRTEQSTTAIAS
-1096 TERSVDSN
+1096 G
-1104 NNPAAKTITF
+1104 AGAKVITF
-1114 DHPFFTGTSAIGGV
+1114 TDSFFTGTSAIGGV

-1139 QNMASGDFFE
+1139 QNMASGDYFE
-1149 LSNISGTGFTVHFKN
+1149 LSSISGTGFTVHFKN

>member
-1 MFKISGVDIG
+1 MFKIPGVDIG

-17 QLNPFKWFGGGNG
+17 QLNPFKWFGGGGG
-30 TVTIVQ
+30 TVTIIQ

-47 VEVLSEG
+47 IEVLSEG

-65 TQGTNAYNR
+65 TKGTNAYSR
-74 ASLKDVFLDKTS
+74 ASLKDIFLDKTS
-86 IVKPTADSNNITDAD
+86 IVKQTADSNNVVDAD
-101 FNFQQTVFKARF
+101 FNFQQVVFNSRF

-118 TFIPAVSDIET
+118 TFIPAISDIET
-129 EVGVNA
+129 EVSVNA

-142 VTRTITDS
+142 VTRTITQS
-150 NIDAIRVTIRF
+150 TTDAVRITIRF

-169 KDGKNLGTQVD
+169 KDGKNLGTVVD
-180 VFVLITENNGRT
+180 VFILITENNGRT
-192 TRFDKDEITGTGP
+192 TRFDKNQITGTGP

-210 LLTVPTSAFS
+210 LFTVPTSAFS
-220 VKGKSRS
+220 IRGKSRS
-227 AYARDF
+227 AYAKDF
-233 RITLREG
+233 RITLRED

-250 RDSADS
+250 RDSSDS

-269 FTKIIDEQRP
+269 FTRIIDEQRP

-320 TNGRLIYTGT
+320 TNGRLTYSGT

-335 TTTTHWTTDPAWILF
+335 TTATHWTTDPAWILF

-364 TEAQLDK
+364 TETQLDK

-403 KRGDA
+403 KRADA

-475 NNQEIDF
+475 TNQEPDF

-498 KKVTGF
+498 KKITGF

-528 TISFTTGIGEGVVVR
+528 TISFTTGISEGVVVR

-551 DPVRAGVR
+551 DPVRAGLR

-589 VSVVLPNGKVEKG
+589 VSVVMPDGSVEKKD
-602 VVSSISGAVITVNSV
+602 VSNISGAVITVSS
-617 TRADGT
+617 AF
-623 TATSF
+623 S
-628 TSAPNRNSIWILE
+628 SAPNRNSIWILE
-641 NTTLQTTQWRVISV
+641 NTTLQTTQWRVVSV
-655 TEDKDNYAI
+655 NEDKDNYAI

-671 GKFGFI
+671 GKFAFI

-691 NEPVPAPGAPEVTE
+691 NEPVPAPSAPIVTE

-720 DFNSVPRAIEY
+720 DFNSVPRAIHY
-731 ELKYQVDDGNFQS
+731 DLKYQVDNGNFKTLRS
-744 LKSKTPE
+744 NTPE

-761 YNFEL
+761 YSFEL
-766 VSIGSNLEASAN
+766 VSIAPNLESSAN
-778 PTTFTHVAI
+778 PTTFTHIAV
-787 GKSAVPGDVTG
+787 GKSAIPSDVTG
-798 LTGEPKPESRQMVLR
+798 LTAEPISDKLVRLR
-813 WNLST
+813 WNISSDL
-818 DIDVTHGGR
+818 DVTHGGR
-827 VYVRHSPKTDGTG
+827 VYVRHSTKTDGTG
-840 TFSNATDLV
+840 TFSNATDLIE
-849 TALAGNTTE
+849 ALAGNTTTAE
-858 AIVPLL
+858 VPYL

-879 SAGEASVILDEPDNL
+879 SAGEASVVIDLPDNL
-894 APLVALTRREDLDTP
+894 APLIALTRREDLDTP
-909 KFQGTKTDVAFDAT
+909 KFQGTKTNVAFDAT
-923 TNSLNLIG
+923 TDSLNLT
-931 AGQFDDIG
+931 
-939 VSIGTGIDDPV
+939 GTGLFDAITNFDLES
-950 IISIDDIG
+950 SIDDIG
-958 GIKPLGT
+958 GIAPLGT

-970 APGTAFL
+970 AAGTSFL
-977 DLGSVFSLD
+977 DLGGVFSLD

-999 DLFDSRQNAFP
+999 DQFDSISDIDARVD
-1010 LEGAGNFD
+1010 FD
-1018 GDTATEVNAEMLVA
+1018 GLTATKVNAEMLVA
-1032 VTKDDPTSGSPTYK
+1032 VTQADPSSGSPTYTA
-1046 PFQTFVNGTYEGRG
+1046 FQTFANGTYKGRG

-1069 NSPDQDIRVFELG
+1069 DDPDQDIKVSQLG
-1082 YTASFPRRTEQSTS
+1082 YTASFQRRTEQSTTTIAS
-1096 TERSVDSN
+1096 G
-1104 NNPAAKTITF
+1104 AGAKVITF
-1114 DHPFFTGTSAIGGV
+1114 TNSFFTGTSAIGGV

-1139 QNMASGDFFE
+1139 QNMASGDYFE
-1149 LSNISGTGFTVHFKN
+1149 LSSISGTGFTVHFKN